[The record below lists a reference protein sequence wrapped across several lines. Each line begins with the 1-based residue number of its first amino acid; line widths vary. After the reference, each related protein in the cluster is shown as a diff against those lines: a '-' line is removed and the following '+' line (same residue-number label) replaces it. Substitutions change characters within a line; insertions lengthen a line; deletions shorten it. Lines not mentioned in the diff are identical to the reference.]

1 MDIRQLREW
10 GKRLFDSVGANTKK
24 AIAGVISAAMI
35 MTVALVAIPAQA
47 AGNMVADPTTFTQWE
62 QGIGN
67 PTDPRSTGRVWTDKS
82 VSTQAVTLKTY
93 DDKEVT
99 VSPEEDSFLVG
110 LSAMSSA
117 QKLIGVSNVTK
128 PLDIVL
134 VLDTSGSMAWDMNGN
149 EDYVYTPVY
158 QGSLD
163 QSKTYYI
170 PGGVGYR
177 DVTWNTSRQEWG
189 YTTGLIITQWHA
201 VTPKTSETDT
211 DTDHTQF
218 YSRRAITTEETRMYA
233 LKQAVNGFIDQTIAA
248 NGKVSDDNK
257 KNHIGLV
264 TYAGDAD
271 QVSGLT
277 GELDGLKDKVDD
289 LYAYGGTYADEGLQE
304 ANTVLQSARADAGKI
319 VIFFTDGE
327 PGGNGFSNTVA
338 KDAIGQAK
346 TMKDNGAS
354 VYSVGIFTG
363 ADPSADVSKVTE
375 NTNTTLKSN
384 AFMQGVSSN
393 YPDATGFTTAD
404 LGTRA
409 AKGNYYLAA
418 SDADALNTV
427 FDTIWGEVSSNPTS
441 PIQSETTTGTTE
453 GQGNG
458 VVTFT
463 DQLGDYMR
471 VTKMNSIVFAGT
483 KYETVSS
490 TTSADGSQ
498 TVYTFEGAVT
508 ANEIYQA
515 ADLSTMQ
522 IVVKHNTGKT
532 GDLVTVN
539 VPAEL
544 LPLRLYTAN
553 VDRDGNVTTSI
564 NRTNPMRL
572 FYEVALKDGVEAK
585 VANQGTDAEMRQYL
599 EDHTVDGNVQFL
611 TNAYDETANGANGST
626 TAVFTPATTNDFY
639 YFTQDTPLYNSE
651 NLNDPAKSIEK
662 GRTYYYQRTFYA
674 NNAKHEQWIDV
685 LGENAIGKA
694 VADDKGNYYAP
705 AGTTRTG
712 LSRLYTAAKTTN
724 TTETATNAIAPHW
737 VTNQVTVNLGNNG
750 LLKLP
755 IPGTLVV
762 TEHVE
767 WPAGATKNPD
777 KAFPF
782 TLELSGSGADGE
794 YQATIAGKNV
804 TVKNGSTFEL
814 KDGETATVY
823 GLSAGARAKV
833 TQTGDHGGPGWSVD
847 HETDAGDIAGDQTT
861 ELGFVNTYALKPTTL
876 AAGSI
881 TGSKKLV
888 NRDWQP
894 DESFT
899 FQLAA
904 GDANPNAPMPDPAT
918 VTVTNPGGTNAYKN
932 GQTIPFEFG
941 AIGYTAPGTYQYVV
955 TETAGNKPGMRYSG
969 ARYIATVTVT
979 DNRDGTM
986 SASAA
991 LTNTFGDNGV
1001 HIDGEPAA
1009 DSAAF
1014 TNEFLGEND
1023 AVATIRG
1030 IKHYTDHTGT
1040 NPNNEVGKFNV
1051 TIEADEHNPANGP
1064 TFKNDVPVGVDGTW
1078 ARELQFTND
1087 ALNGQTSQTFTY
1099 YVREVVPQGLDA
1111 NNPTQNGMT
1120 YDINTYNVQVV
1131 VSRDAQQNLIATV
1144 TYPNGTNRVELT
1156 NSYRAANT
1164 TGTRLQVGKKVTGH
1178 SATKD
1183 QFTFNARLTTGDAA
1197 NVKIKQNDGMLAEWM
1212 NDRMATSPAL
1222 NKDQIGTV
1230 DFGNIVFTMP
1240 GTYTFQM
1247 NEQLPN
1253 GVSAKDGWTYDTH
1266 THTVTYT
1273 VTDNNGQLEA
1283 KRNTDGN
1290 DLFTNDYTAS
1300 VNYGAN
1306 GELRIGKTLV
1316 GRAMNPEEFTFEIT
1330 PVDDAPMPNGAK
1342 SLTTKNP
1349 FSSLDGR
1356 ELVWPVPG
1364 TLMSDLVFTQDDAG
1378 RTYKYMI
1385 REVVPDGVTEDALT
1399 KNGVTYDFVEHTVA
1413 ITVNDNGKGTMWTET
1428 TVDGNKADTVARFSN
1443 EYAASAGK
1451 YSFNLAKTVTGRNWK
1466 DNESF
1471 TFDLS
1476 ANGQQS
1482 NVPADV
1488 LAKTMPQQRS
1498 VTVTKPANGNT
1509 AEIHFGEFTFA
1520 QAGTYVYNV
1529 TEQQSGTTDNGLTY
1543 DGRTAIVSFTVVD
1556 NGLGQYTAGMP
1567 LVTGIGEANTFTNT
1581 YQAQPFDGVPTG
1593 MEFSKQLTGVEWTAD
1608 RTFEFMLTGDGDAP
1622 MPDGAKDGVLTKT
1635 VGKPDSDDTVK
1646 FDFGA
1651 IKYTKPG
1658 TYKYTVTE
1666 TKGDMPGVSYD
1677 DNKSTVEVTVTDD
1690 TNGKLTATA
1699 TVTDGAFENT
1709 YTAADFN
1716 GLPTDMVFSKQLT
1729 GIEWPA
1735 DREFEFTL
1743 EAKTADAPMPAQTTV
1758 SVGKP
1763 ADGDTATFN
1772 FGAIK
1777 YTQPGTYQYTV
1788 KETKGDMP
1796 GVDYDDRVADV
1807 TVTVRDD
1814 GNGQLTAV
1822 AEVTDGAFVNAYGA
1836 QPSGGVPEGMTFIKQ
1851 LTGIDWPADRKFEFT
1866 LAAQHDAP
1874 MPDGAKDGKLTVSVG
1889 KPADGT
1895 TQVFDF
1901 GAIKYTAEGTYRY
1914 TVSEVAG
1921 DMPGVAYATNKA
1933 LVTVTVTDDKQG
1945 NLIAKASVDGNVFT
1959 NAYTAQATSIGSA
1972 DLKLSKQLTGI
1983 AWPDGREFEFTLEA
1997 VTKDAPMP
2005 ANATATVGKPVN
2017 GDTASFG
2024 FGEISYDKAGVYEYA
2039 VKETKGDM
2047 PGVAYDTH
2055 TAKITV
2061 EVTDNHVGKLEA
2073 KVTTT
2078 EGKFTNQYTAQP
2090 VSVGSADLKLSK
2102 QLTGIAWPK
2111 DRTFGF
2117 TIEAAKGT
2125 PMPKS
2130 TTATVGKPADGDTAP
2145 IDFGTITYDK
2155 AGVYEYAIKE
2165 TKGDMPGV
2173 AYDTHTANVT
2183 VEVTDNHA
2191 GQLEVKVTTVE
2202 GKFTNQYTAQPFEGV
2217 PTGMEAAFSKQLT
2230 GIAWPKDRTFGFTL
2244 EAVTADAPMP
2254 KNATVSVGKPADGDT
2269 ATFDFGAIRYEQP
2282 GVYEYTVK
2290 ETKGDMPGVTYDDRV
2305 ATVKVTVR
2313 DNQLGQLEA
2322 KAEVVDGAFTN
2333 TYKANQVTVG
2343 SADMKLSKQLAG
2355 IEWPQDRTF
2364 EFTLEA
2370 VTKDAPMPKS
2380 TTATVAKPANGSDT
2394 ANFGFGDITYTKTGT
2409 YEYVVKETKGDM
2421 PGVDYAGHAAKVTV
2435 TVTDDKAGQ
2444 LKADVKTTDGTFVN
2458 TYTAEEANG
2467 VPTGMTFSKQLTGI
2481 AWPADRQFTF
2491 TLTGANG
2498 APMPEGTKDG
2508 VFTKS
2513 VGKPAAGDT
2522 VNFDFGAITYTKE
2535 GTYTYTV
2542 KELNGVMPGVAFDD
2556 HTATVT
2562 VKVEDDKQGH
2572 LVATATVDKAAFVNK
2587 YTANEF
2593 NGVPENME
2601 FSKQLIGTAW
2611 ADREFTFTLTGVD
2624 GAPMPAETT
2633 VTVGKPEQGD
2643 TAGFK
2648 FGAIKYTKVG
2658 TYKYVVTEHNDG
2670 MGGIAYDDNTA
2681 NVTVEVKDNGR
2692 GQLIAEATVENGK
2705 FTNTYSSAAFD
2716 GVPTGMLFSKQ
2727 LTGIDW
2733 PTDRAFEFTLEGV
2746 DGAPMPDE
2754 AKVSVGKPADGDT
2767 ASFNFGNIRYEQ
2779 PGTYAYMVKETGGDM
2794 PGVTN
2799 DTHVATVTVEIKDN
2813 GKGQLEATATVTGG
2827 AFVNTY
2833 GAQPSDGVPEGMTFI
2848 KQLNGTTW
2856 PADRQFE
2863 FTLTGEGNAPM
2874 PQGAKDGK
2882 LNVTVGKP
2890 AGNGG
2895 TQTFDFGKIV
2905 YDAEGVYKYT
2915 VTEVK
2920 GDMPGVTYDGR
2931 TATVTVTVK
2940 DDKAGKLVAKAEVTG
2955 GVFTNTY
2962 TANAFEGVPTNME
2975 FSKQLTGVAWP
2986 EGRDF
2991 EFTLEGVDGAPM
3003 PADAKA
3009 KATKPAN
3016 GDTAA
3021 FTFGAIRYDK
3031 VGTYEYVVRETKG
3044 DMPGVTYDGHA
3055 AKVTVTVSDNG
3066 KGQLEAEAEVAEGAF
3081 VNRYAAAPFEGVPT
3095 GMKLTKQLTGIAW
3108 PADRTFE
3115 FAIAAAEGTPMPAQ
3129 TKISVGKPADGD
3141 TASFDFGSI
3150 RYDKAGTYEYTVKE
3164 TRGTMP
3170 GVAYDG
3176 HTAKITV
3183 TVTDNGTGNLQ
3194 AEAKVS
3200 ESQFVNKY
3208 SAQPATG
3215 VPTDFTLHKRV
3226 DGMAWNENQQFEFTI
3241 QGQDGAP
3248 MPKNGTVTVGKPA
3261 EGDSAS
3267 FDFGEIV
3274 YTRSGVYRYTVTE
3287 IAGNQPGMAYDGHT
3301 ATITVDVADDGQGHL
3316 VTATTVENGLFTNK
3330 YTTQTVAYPGVTVT
3344 EDLTGRAQAQGEF
3357 QFVVR
3362 GSDEDMQRAGYKP
3375 QARAVSGA
3383 VEFDAA
3389 ASGETVTVPGVF
3401 TGLELTHDD
3410 VRSGRKFNYE
3420 VDQIGAQSGN
3430 GLTVDEQVYAV
3441 QIWATDNGDGTM
3453 RVHTSVNG
3461 TETSEKTPVLP
3472 FHNVYATAP
3481 VTIGGD
3487 AQVRINAHKT
3497 LHGRDLVNGE
3507 FHFAVRDAKDAQ
3519 LAAGTNAADGTVRFD
3534 SIEFTDAR
3542 LADDVKA
3549 GIATAHVDGTRTV
3562 YRYAATVAE
3571 ITDSLPSGVT
3581 ALESGFAVTLVI
3593 TDNGDGQLQANVEY
3607 PADANGTLNF
3617 VNQYGAASEVS
3628 LGMNGNKVL
3637 AMASGDNAPDITG
3650 KYTFTLSGSE
3660 GAPMPEKTQVTN
3672 DASGAVDFGEIKFTV
3687 ANVFGESAADKPEE
3701 KPADENT
3708 DETAGET
3715 AGESAEESAES
3726 EESTETE
3733 GAKDAEDTETDAE
3746 ADAETKDE
3754 PTKREKTLTYTVSE
3768 SGTVAGVTNDAAAQ
3782 RTIDVHVV
3790 DNGDG
3795 TLTVSRQSDAAGTAF
3810 TFTNT
3815 YGVQPVGPVSP
3826 TDPDVA
3832 GSVPLTKT
3840 LSGRDLRAGEFTFEL
3855 VEASG
3860 EGRVVGTAANAADG
3874 TVSLPG
3880 VTFDKPG
3887 NYAYLVREVAGN
3899 AGGVSYDNRTYAA
3912 VAQVAD
3918 AGDGTLA
3925 VTWQITDATGAAV
3938 QSMAFANEYAA
3949 EPTSVQFSVGK
3960 MLDGRDLVA
3969 NEFSFALRGADGDTP
3984 MPAGSVNGMQT
3995 MANDAE
4001 GNVQFGAIGYTKPGD
4016 YRYTVSEVKGDAEG
4030 VTYDETEYA
4039 VTVHVTDDG
4048 EGSLQADL
4056 QYADGAEGI
4065 VFRNTY
4071 VKPQEPEQ
4079 PDNPDKPTPEEPTKP
4094 TPTPSQP
4101 STPATPSAPST
4112 PTTPSAPSRP
4122 NAPSYSSGSHSTYT
4136 TYVGSMA
4143 STGSSI
4149 AIIVAV
4155 SAALVIAGAGLLLAR
4170 KRGRQE

>member
-1 MDIRQLREW
+1 MDIRRLREW

-35 MTVALVAIPAQA
+35 VTVALVAIPAQA
-47 AGNMVADPTTFTQWE
+47 DDTMIADPTTFTQWE
-62 QGIGN
+62 QGIGD

-82 VSTQAVTLKTY
+82 VSTHAETLTTY
-93 DDKEVT
+93 DGNTVT
-99 VSPEEDSFLVG
+99 VEPENGSFLVG

-134 VLDTSGSMAWDMNGN
+134 VLDTSGSMDEDMTTYSPVYAGQLDTNTSYYIANGN
-149 EDYVYTPVY
+149 
-158 QGSLD
+158 S
-163 QSKTYYI
+163 
-170 PGGVGYR
+170 YR
-177 DVTWNTSRQEWG
+177 AVRWNDDRTSWG
-189 YTTGLIITQWHA
+189 YGWLNWTS
-201 VTPKTSETDT
+201 VTPTTAADDT
-211 DTDHTQF
+211 AAGHVQF
-218 YSRRAITTEETRMYA
+218 YTRTTASRMSA
-233 LKQAVNGFIDQTIAA
+233 LKQAANGFINQTIESNA
-248 NGKVSDDNK
+248 KVSDPNK
-257 KNHIGLV
+257 KNRIGLV
-264 TYAGDAD
+264 TYASNANR
-271 QVSGLT
+271 QSGLT
-277 GELDGLKDKVDD
+277 DSLSGLKTKVND
-289 LYAYGGTYADEGLQE
+289 LSAGGTTRADLGLQE
-304 ANTVLQSARADAGKI
+304 AGNVLGNARADASKV
-319 VIFFTDGE
+319 VIFFTDGA
-327 PGGNGFSNTVA
+327 PGGNEQTAPFATVA
-338 KDAIGQAK
+338 PAAVTKALSIK
-346 TMKDNGAS
+346 NSGAS
-354 VYSVGIFTG
+354 VYSIGIFTG
-363 ADPSADVSKVTE
+363 ADAKADVSTVTE
-375 NTNTTLKSN
+375 ATGSGALRSN
-384 AFMQGVSSN
+384 AFMQAVSSN
-393 YPDATGFTTAD
+393 YPNATNWYYSAFGQ
-404 LGTRA
+404 RA
-409 AKGNYYLAA
+409 ADANYYLAA
-418 SDADALNTV
+418 SDADTLNAV
-427 FDTIWGEVSSNPTS
+427 FDSIWNEVSSNPTS
-441 PIQSETTTGTTE
+441 PIQSTTQGGTTE
-453 GQGNG
+453 SQGNG

-471 VTKMNSIVFAGT
+471 VTKMNSIVFAGK
-483 KYETVSS
+483 KYEKVSS
-490 TTSADGSQ
+490 QTSADGSE
-498 TVYTFEGAVT
+498 TRYTFEGSVT

-553 VDRDGNVTTSI
+553 VDKDGNVTTKI

-572 FYEVALKDGVEAK
+572 FYEVNLKDDTLAK
-585 VANQGTDAEMRQYL
+585 VANPDEQMRQYL
-599 EDHTVDGNVQFL
+599 ADPANIDTDGSVRFL
-611 TNAYDETANGANGST
+611 TNAYSKSVNGANGST

-639 YFTQDTPLYNSE
+639 YFTQDTPLYTDSE
-651 NLNDPAKSIEK
+651 CKNRAEATDPINPDRK
-662 GRTYYYQRTFYA
+662 YYYQRVYYS
-674 NNAKHEQWIDV
+674 AKPDAEPNKDDWTEGEKNTQPIKV
-685 LGENAIGKA
+685 LGRNINTSNSITIDGY
-694 VADDKGNYYAP
+694 YYAR
-705 AGTTRTG
+705 AGAPRTG
-712 LSRLYTAAKTTN
+712 LSRLYTAVKQPVLATLTTAAVPAN
-724 TTETATNAIAPHW
+724 PTGTATNAIAPDW
-737 VTNQVTVNLGNNG
+737 VTNNVTVRLGNNG

-755 IPGTLVV
+755 IPGALTITERVVWPEGAAEDPDKPFPFKLSLTDSDDKPLDGKYKATLSGQPIPFEVGNGY
-762 TEHVE
+762 TFNLKNGETISIYGL
-767 WPAGATKNPD
+767 PAGA
-777 KAFPF
+777 KASNEQ
-782 TLELSGSGADGE
+782 TD
-794 YQATIAGKNV
+794 AGGN
-804 TVKNGSTFEL
+804 
-814 KDGETATVY
+814 
-823 GLSAGARAKV
+823 
-833 TQTGDHGGPGWSVD
+833 GWSVN
-847 HETDAGDIAGDQTT
+847 EATQNRDIEANTT
-861 ELGFVNTYALKPTTL
+861 KSMEFVNTYALAPTTL

-881 TGSKKLV
+881 KGSKTLTG
-888 NRDWQP
+888 RDWQQG
-894 DESFT
+894 ELFT
-899 FQLAA
+899 FQIAA
-904 GDANPNAPMPDPAT
+904 DGANLDAPMPNPAT
-918 VTVTNPGGTNAYKN
+918 VTVTNPNTGEYKD

-941 AIGYTAPGTYQYVV
+941 AIEYSAPGTYQYVV
-955 TETAGNKPGMRYSG
+955 TEQTGSKPGLQYSG
-969 ARYIATVTVT
+969 AQYIVTVTVR
-979 DNRDGTM
+979 DNNNGTM
-986 SASAA
+986 TATAI
-991 LTNTFGDNGV
+991 LTNTFNDNNE
-1001 HIDGEPAA
+1001 HIDGKPA
-1009 DSAAF
+1009 DSADF
-1014 TNEFLGEND
+1014 RNTFLGNNA

-1040 NPNNEVGKFNV
+1040 NGNDTVGKFKV
-1051 TIEADEHNPANGP
+1051 EITADESNPANGP
-1064 TFKNDVPVGVDGTW
+1064 TFTGPVTVPVKRDGEW
-1078 ARELQFTND
+1078 SYDLRFTNA
-1087 ALNGQTSQTFTY
+1087 ALNGKDSETFTY
-1099 YVREVVPQGLDA
+1099 YVREVVPAGVDA
-1111 NNPTQNGMT
+1111 SNPMKDGMT
-1120 YDINTYNVQVV
+1120 YDVNTYDVKIT
-1131 VSRDAQQNLIATV
+1131 VSRDEQQNLITTV
-1144 TYPNGTNRVELT
+1144 TYPDGGERVELT

-1164 TGTRLQVGKKVTGH
+1164 EPQPLTVTKTVTGRD
-1178 SATKD
+1178 AEAGK
-1183 QFTFNARLTTGDAA
+1183 FTFNATLSAGAA
-1197 NVKIKQNDGMLAEWM
+1197 QNVKVKQADVPPVDWA
-1212 NDRMATSPAL
+1212 DRAVKTPKIAKNGSA
-1222 NKDQIGTV
+1222 DV
-1230 DFGNIVFTMP
+1230 DFGQLVFTMP
-1240 GTYTFQM
+1240 GTYTFQVS
-1247 NEQLPN
+1247 EQLPE
-1253 GVSAKDGWTYDTH
+1253 GVTTGNPKKDGWTYDTH

-1273 VTDNNGQLEA
+1273 VTDDNGKLKA
-1283 KRNTDGN
+1283 VAATDGSKT
-1290 DLFTNDYTAS
+1290 FTNAYTAS
-1300 VNYGAN
+1300 TQYQGMMQ
-1306 GELRIGKTLV
+1306 IGKTLT
-1316 GRAMNPEEFTFEIT
+1316 GRSMNPGEFGFIIK
-1330 PVDDAPMPNGAK
+1330 PQNGAPMPGGATQA
-1342 SLTTKNP
+1342 TTTNP
-1349 FSSLDGR
+1349 FSAVSGQ
-1356 ELVWPVPG
+1356 ELVWPVNT
-1364 TLMSDLVFTQDDAG
+1364 TLLAGLQFTQDDAG
-1378 RTYKYMI
+1378 KTYKYTI
-1385 REVVPDGVTEDALT
+1385 SEQKPEGVTADNQK
-1399 KNGVTYDFVEHTVA
+1399 KNGVTYDFTEHTASIEVS
-1413 ITVNDNGKGTMWTET
+1413 DNGNGTLSTKTWIDDDKT
-1428 TVDGNKADTVARFSN
+1428 NTVARFKN
-1443 EYAASAGK
+1443 TYEAAAGK
-1451 YSFNLAKTVTGRNWK
+1451 QSFELTKTVNGRDWK
-1466 DNESF
+1466 DDESF
-1471 TFDLS
+1471 TFDLTP
-1476 ANGQQS
+1476 NEGQS
-1482 NVPADV
+1482 SVSKDV
-1488 LAKTMPQQRS
+1488 LTQAMPERKSQ
-1498 VTVTKPANGNT
+1498 TVNKPSGNT
-1509 AEIHFGEFTFA
+1509 AQFGFGEFTFS

-1529 TEQQSGTTDNGLTY
+1529 TEQQGGKTDKGLTY
-1543 DGRTAIVSFTVVD
+1543 DGRIAVVSFTVVD
-1556 NGLGQYTAGMP
+1556 NGLGQYVAGKP
-1567 LVTGIGEANTFTNT
+1567 LITGIGEANTFTNA
-1581 YQAQPFDGVPTG
+1581 YEAQSFDGVPDG

-1608 RTFEFMLTGDGDAP
+1608 REFEFTLTGKDGAP
-1622 MPDGAKDGVLTKT
+1622 MPDGAKDGVLTKS
-1635 VGKPDSDDTVK
+1635 VGKPDSGDTQT
-1646 FDFGA
+1646 FDFGN
-1651 IKYTKPG
+1651 IKY
-1658 TYKYTVTE
+1658 E
-1666 TKGDMPGVSYD
+1666 SA
-1677 DNKSTVEVTVTDD
+1677 
-1690 TNGKLTATA
+1690 GK
-1699 TVTDGAFENT
+1699 
-1709 YTAADFN
+1709 
-1716 GLPTDMVFSKQLT
+1716 
-1729 GIEWPA
+1729 
-1735 DREFEFTL
+1735 
-1743 EAKTADAPMPAQTTV
+1743 
-1758 SVGKP
+1758 
-1763 ADGDTATFN
+1763 
-1772 FGAIK
+1772 
-1777 YTQPGTYQYTV
+1777 
-1788 KETKGDMP
+1788 
-1796 GVDYDDRVADV
+1796 
-1807 TVTVRDD
+1807 
-1814 GNGQLTAV
+1814 
-1822 AEVTDGAFVNAYGA
+1822 
-1836 QPSGGVPEGMTFIKQ
+1836 
-1851 LTGIDWPADRKFEFT
+1851 
-1866 LAAQHDAP
+1866 
-1874 MPDGAKDGKLTVSVG
+1874 
-1889 KPADGT
+1889 
-1895 TQVFDF
+1895 
-1901 GAIKYTAEGTYRY
+1901 
-1914 TVSEVAG
+1914 
-1921 DMPGVAYATNKA
+1921 
-1933 LVTVTVTDDKQG
+1933 
-1945 NLIAKASVDGNVFT
+1945 
-1959 NAYTAQATSIGSA
+1959 
-1972 DLKLSKQLTGI
+1972 
-1983 AWPDGREFEFTLEA
+1983 
-1997 VTKDAPMP
+1997 
-2005 ANATATVGKPVN
+2005 
-2017 GDTASFG
+2017 
-2024 FGEISYDKAGVYEYA
+2024 YEYE

-2047 PGVAYDTH
+2047 PGVAYDEH
-2055 TAKITV
+2055 SATV
-2061 EVTDNHVGKLEA
+2061 TVTVTDNGK
-2073 KVTTT
+2073 
-2078 EGKFTNQYTAQP
+2078 
-2090 VSVGSADLKLSK
+2090 
-2102 QLTGIAWPK
+2102 
-2111 DRTFGF
+2111 
-2117 TIEAAKGT
+2117 
-2125 PMPKS
+2125 
-2130 TTATVGKPADGDTAP
+2130 
-2145 IDFGTITYDK
+2145 
-2155 AGVYEYAIKE
+2155 
-2165 TKGDMPGV
+2165 
-2173 AYDTHTANVT
+2173 
-2183 VEVTDNHA
+2183 
-2191 GQLEVKVTTVE
+2191 
-2202 GKFTNQYTAQPFEGV
+2202 
-2217 PTGMEAAFSKQLT
+2217 
-2230 GIAWPKDRTFGFTL
+2230 
-2244 EAVTADAPMP
+2244 
-2254 KNATVSVGKPADGDT
+2254 
-2269 ATFDFGAIRYEQP
+2269 
-2282 GVYEYTVK
+2282 
-2290 ETKGDMPGVTYDDRV
+2290 
-2305 ATVKVTVR
+2305 
-2313 DNQLGQLEA
+2313 GQLEA

-2343 SADMKLSKQLAG
+2343 WADMKLSKQLTG
-2355 IEWPQDRTF
+2355 IEWPKDRTF

-2394 ANFGFGDITYTKTGT
+2394 ASFGFGDITYTKTGT

-2421 PGVDYAGHAAKVTV
+2421 PGVAYDSRTAKVTV

-2458 TYTAEEANG
+2458 NYTAEEANG

-2481 AWPADRQFTF
+2481 AWPADRQFMF
-2491 TLTGANG
+2491 TLTGADG

-2572 LVATATVDKAAFVNK
+2572 LVATATVDKAAFVNE

-2593 NGVPENME
+2593 NGVPANME
-2601 FSKQLIGTAW
+2601 FSKQLTGTEW
-2611 ADREFTFTLTGVD
+2611 ADRTFTFTLTGVD
-2624 GAPMPAETT
+2624 GAPMPAEAT
-2633 VTVGKPEQGD
+2633 VTVGRPESGD
-2643 TAGFK
+2643 TSTFK
-2648 FGAIKYTKVG
+2648 FGAIKYSKAG
-2658 TYKYVVTEHNDG
+2658 TYKYTVTEHNDG
-2670 MGGIAYDDNTA
+2670 MGGIAYDDHTA
-2681 NVTVEVKDNGR
+2681 NVTVEVEDNGR

-2746 DGAPMPDE
+2746 DGAPMPAE

-2779 PGTYAYMVKETGGDM
+2779 PGTYAYTVKETGGDM

-2799 DTHVATVTVEIKDN
+2799 DTHVANVTIEVKDN
-2813 GKGQLEATATVTGG
+2813 GNGQLEATATVTGG

-2848 KQLNGTTW
+2848 KQLNGTAW

-2890 AGNGG
+2890 AGNSNA
-2895 TQTFDFGKIV
+2895 QTFDFGKIV

-2931 TATVTVTVK
+2931 TATVTVTVT

-2962 TANAFEGVPTNME
+2962 TANTFEGVPTNME

-2991 EFTLEGVDGAPM
+2991 EFTLEGVNGAPM
-3003 PADAKA
+3003 PTDAKA

-3016 GDTAA
+3016 GDTAS

-3031 VGTYEYVVRETKG
+3031 VGTYEYTVRETKG

-3055 AKVTVTVSDNG
+3055 GKVTVTVSDNG
-3066 KGQLEAEAEVAEGAF
+3066 KGQLEAKAEVAEGAF

-3129 TKISVGKPADGD
+3129 TKISVGKPAAGD

-3164 TRGTMP
+3164 MRGTMP

-3176 HTAKITV
+3176 HTATITV

-3215 VPTDFTLHKRV
+3215 VPTDFTLYKRV

-3248 MPKNGTVTVGKPA
+3248 MPENGTVTVGKPA

-3301 ATITVDVADDGQGHL
+3301 ATITVDVVDDGQGHL
-3316 VTATTVENGLFTNK
+3316 VAATTVENGLFTNK
-3330 YTTQTVAYPGVTVT
+3330 YATQNVAYPGINVT

-3357 QFVVR
+3357 GFTVS

-3375 QARAVSGA
+3375 QARAVSG
-3383 VEFDAA
+3383 VYEFHAA
-3389 ASGETVTVPGVF
+3389 ASGETVTVPGLF

-3420 VDQIGAQSGN
+3420 IDQIGTQSGN

-3534 SIEFTDAR
+3534 AIEFTDAR
-3542 LADDVKA
+3542 LNADVKA
-3549 GIATAHVDGTRTV
+3549 GIATAHTTGKQTV
-3562 YRYAATVAE
+3562 YRYATTVAE

-3593 TDNGDGQLQANVEY
+3593 TDNGDGQLQASVEY

-3701 KPADENT
+3701 N
-3708 DETAGET
+3708 AGET

-3733 GAKDAEDTETDAE
+3733 GAKDAKETET
-3746 ADAETKDE
+3746 DAETKDE
-3754 PTKREKTLTYTVSE
+3754 PTKREKTFTYTVSE

-3826 TDPDVA
+3826 TDPNVA

-3840 LSGRDLRAGEFTFEL
+3840 LNGRDLRAGEFTFEL

-3874 TVSLPG
+3874 TVNLPG
-3880 VTFDKPG
+3880 VTFDKRG

-3899 AGGVSYDNRTYAA
+3899 AGGVSYDNRTYVA
-3912 VAQVAD
+3912 VAQVTD

-3925 VTWQITDATGAAV
+3925 VTWQITDPTGAAV
-3938 QSMAFANEYAA
+3938 QSMTFTNEYAA

-3984 MPAGSVNGMQT
+3984 MPAGSVNGVQT

-4016 YRYTVSEVKGDAEG
+4016 YLYTVSEVKGDAEG

-4071 VKPQEPEQ
+4071 VTPQEPT
-4079 PDNPDKPTPEEPTKP
+4079 KPKPEEPAKP

-4101 STPATPSAPST
+4101 STPATPSA

-4170 KRGRQE
+4170 KRGTQD

>member
-35 MTVALVAIPAQA
+35 VTVALVAIPAQA
-47 AGNMVADPTTFTQWE
+47 DDTMIADPTTFTQWE
-62 QGIGN
+62 QGIGD

-82 VSTQAVTLKTY
+82 VSTHAETLTTY
-93 DDKEVT
+93 DGNTVT
-99 VSPEEDSFLVG
+99 VEPENGSFLVG

-134 VLDTSGSMAWDMNGN
+134 VLDTSGSMNYGMDGDRSYAYDPIYANDLDNNRDYYVRVNG
-149 EDYVYTPVY
+149 VMTQVRHRS
-158 QGSLD
+158 QGW
-163 QSKTYYI
+163 YYNSDSNRH
-170 PGGVGYR
+170 Y
-177 DVTWNTSRQEWG
+177 
-189 YTTGLIITQWHA
+189 
-201 VTPKTSETDT
+201 VTPKTSAD
-211 DTDHTQF
+211 DNDASHTQF
-218 YSRRAITTEETRMYA
+218 YNRRRLTDEDRRIYA
-233 LKQAVNGFIDQTIAA
+233 LKQAVNGFIDETITA
-248 NGKVSDDNK
+248 NSKVSDENK
-257 KNHIGLV
+257 KNRIGLV
-264 TYAGDAD
+264 TYASDVKTQSELTYD
-271 QVSGLT
+271 LT
-277 GELDGLKDKVDD
+277 GLKSNVND
-289 LYAYGGTYADEGLQE
+289 LSASGATRADLGMKQAVSMLSVPE
-304 ANTVLQSARADAGKI
+304 SARADASKI
-319 VIFFTDGE
+319 VIFFTDGQ
-327 PGGNGFSNTVA
+327 PTSQSDFDNTVA
-338 KDAIGQAK
+338 KDAIGNAK
-346 TMKDNGAS
+346 TMKSNGAS
-354 VYSVGIFTG
+354 VYSVGIFEG
-363 ADPSADVSKVTE
+363 ANPNANISSVT
-375 NTNTTLKSN
+375 TNSNETLKSN

-393 YPDATGFTTAD
+393 YPNATSFTTEA
-404 LGTRA
+404 LGARA
-409 AKGNYYLAA
+409 PNGNYYLAA
-418 SDADALNTV
+418 SDADALNAV
-427 FDTIWGEVSSNPTS
+427 FDSIWNEVSSNPTS
-441 PIQSETTTGTTE
+441 PIQSTTQGGTTE
-453 GQGNG
+453 SQGNG

-483 KYETVSS
+483 KHETVSS
-490 TTSADGSQ
+490 QTSADGSE
-498 TVYTFEGAVT
+498 TRYTFEGSVT

-553 VDRDGNVTTSI
+553 VDKDGSVTTKI

-572 FYEVALKDGVEAK
+572 FYEVNLQDGTLAK
-585 VANQGTDAEMRQYL
+585 VANPDEQMRQYL
-599 EDHTVDGNVQFL
+599 ADPANIDTDGSVRFL
-611 TNAYDETANGANGST
+611 TNAYSKSVNGANGST

-639 YFTQDTPLYNSE
+639 YFTQDTPLYTDSE
-651 NLNDPAKSIEK
+651 CKNRAEATDPINPDGK
-662 GRTYYYQRTFYA
+662 YYYQRVYYS
-674 NNAKHEQWIDV
+674 AKPDAEPNKDDWTEGEKNTQPIKV
-685 LGENAIGKA
+685 LGRNINTSNSITIDGY
-694 VADDKGNYYAP
+694 YYAR
-705 AGTTRTG
+705 AGAPRTG
-712 LSRLYTAAKTTN
+712 LSRLYTAVKQPVLATPTTAAVPAN
-724 TTETATNAIAPHW
+724 PTGTATNAIAPDW
-737 VTNQVTVNLGNNG
+737 VMNNVTVRLGNNG

-755 IPGTLVV
+755 IPGALTITERVV
-762 TEHVE
+762 
-767 WPAGATKNPD
+767 WPEGAAENPD
-777 KAFPF
+777 KPFPF
-782 TLELSGSGADGE
+782 KLSLTDSDDKPLAGKYEATLNGQSIKVGSGYE
-794 YQATIAGKNV
+794 FN
-804 TVKNGSTFEL
+804 L
-814 KDGETATVY
+814 KDGETISIY
-823 GLSAGARAKV
+823 GLPDGAKARNVQTDAG
-833 TQTGDHGGPGWSVD
+833 GNGWSVN
-847 HETDAGDIAGDQTT
+847 EATQNRDIEANTT
-861 ELGFVNTYALKPTTL
+861 KSMEFVNTYALAPTTL

-881 TGSKKLV
+881 KGSKTLTG
-888 NRDWQP
+888 RDWQQG
-894 DESFT
+894 ELFT
-899 FQLAA
+899 FQIAA
-904 GDANPNAPMPDPAT
+904 DGANPDAPMPNPAT
-918 VTVTNPGGTNAYKN
+918 VTVTNPNTGEYKD

-941 AIGYTAPGTYQYVV
+941 AIEYRAPGTYQYVV
-955 TETAGNKPGMRYSG
+955 TEQTGSKPGLQYSS
-969 ARYIATVTVT
+969 AQYIVTVTVR
-979 DNRDGTM
+979 DNNNGTM
-986 SASAA
+986 TATAV
-991 LTNTFGDNGV
+991 LTNTFNDNNE
-1001 HIDGEPAA
+1001 HIDGKPA
-1009 DSAAF
+1009 DSADF
-1014 TNEFLGEND
+1014 RNTFLGNNA

-1040 NPNNEVGKFNV
+1040 NGNDTVGKFKV
-1051 TIEADEHNPANGP
+1051 EITADESNPANGP
-1064 TFKNDVPVGVDGTW
+1064 TFTGPVTVPVKRDGEW
-1078 ARELQFTND
+1078 SYDLRFTNA
-1087 ALNGQTSQTFTY
+1087 ALNGKDSETFTY
-1099 YVREVVPQGLDA
+1099 HVREVVPAGVDA
-1111 NNPTQNGMT
+1111 GNPTKDGMT
-1120 YDINTYNVQVV
+1120 YDVNTYNVQIT
-1131 VSRDAQQNLIATV
+1131 VSRDVEQNLITEVA
-1144 TYPNGTNRVELT
+1144 YSGNGERVELT
-1156 NSYRAANT
+1156 NSYRAAHT
-1164 TGTRLQVGKKVTGH
+1164 DPQDLAVTKTVTGRD
-1178 SATKD
+1178 AEAGK
-1183 QFTFNARLTTGDAA
+1183 FTFNATLSAGAA
-1197 NVKIKQNDGMLAEWM
+1197 QNVKVKQADGSLADWTDHAVKTPKIEK
-1212 NDRMATSPAL
+1212 NGSAD
-1222 NKDQIGTV
+1222 I
-1230 DFGNIVFTMP
+1230 DFGQLVFTMP
-1240 GTYTFQM
+1240 GTYTFQVS
-1247 NEQLPN
+1247 EQLPE
-1253 GVSAKDGWTYDTH
+1253 GVTTGNPKKDGWTYDTH

-1273 VTDNNGQLEA
+1273 VTDDNGKLKA
-1283 KRNTDGN
+1283 VAATDGSKT
-1290 DLFTNDYTAS
+1290 FTNAYTAS
-1300 VNYGAN
+1300 TQYQGMMQ
-1306 GELRIGKTLV
+1306 IGKTLT
-1316 GRAMNPEEFTFEIT
+1316 GRSMNPGEFGFIIK
-1330 PVDDAPMPNGAK
+1330 PQNGAPMPGVATQA
-1342 SLTTKNP
+1342 TTTNP
-1349 FSSLDGR
+1349 FSAVSGQ
-1356 ELVWPVPG
+1356 ELVWPVNT
-1364 TLMSDLVFTQDDAG
+1364 TLLAGLQFTQDDAG
-1378 RTYKYMI
+1378 NTYEYTI
-1385 REVVPDGVTEDALT
+1385 REQMPEDVTADNPA
-1399 KNGVTYDFVEHTVA
+1399 KNGVTYDFTEHTASIEVS
-1413 ITVNDNGKGTMWTET
+1413 DNGNGTLSTKTWIDDDKTNTVARFKNTYKVHTPAVSEIGFAKTISGRDWKDGESFAFELTPNTKQSSVAEDVLTKAMPDPATVTVSKPGSGNTAAFKFTGFQFEQAGTYAYNVREQHADT
-1428 TVDGNKADTVARFSN
+1428 TVDG
-1443 EYAASAGK
+1443 
-1451 YSFNLAKTVTGRNWK
+1451 
-1466 DNESF
+1466 
-1471 TFDLS
+1471 
-1476 ANGQQS
+1476 
-1482 NVPADV
+1482 
-1488 LAKTMPQQRS
+1488 
-1498 VTVTKPANGNT
+1498 
-1509 AEIHFGEFTFA
+1509 
-1520 QAGTYVYNV
+1520 
-1529 TEQQSGTTDNGLTY
+1529 LTY
-1543 DGRTAIVSFTVVD
+1543 DDRTAVASFTVVD
-1556 NGLGQYTAGMP
+1556 NGLGEYSIGR
-1567 LVTGIGEANTFTNT
+1567 LITGIDFVNGVNTFTNAYKAKEFT
-1581 YQAQPFDGVPTG
+1581 GVPTG
-1593 MEFSKQLTGVEWTAD
+1593 MAFSKELKGTEWTTDRAFEFTLTGK
-1608 RTFEFMLTGDGDAP
+1608 DGAP
-1622 MPDGAKDGVLTKT
+1622 MPDGAKDGVLTKS
-1635 VGKPDSDDTVK
+1635 VGKPDSGDTQT
-1646 FDFGA
+1646 FDFGN
-1651 IKYTKPG
+1651 IKY
-1658 TYKYTVTE
+1658 E
-1666 TKGDMPGVSYD
+1666 SA
-1677 DNKSTVEVTVTDD
+1677 
-1690 TNGKLTATA
+1690 GK
-1699 TVTDGAFENT
+1699 
-1709 YTAADFN
+1709 
-1716 GLPTDMVFSKQLT
+1716 
-1729 GIEWPA
+1729 
-1735 DREFEFTL
+1735 
-1743 EAKTADAPMPAQTTV
+1743 
-1758 SVGKP
+1758 
-1763 ADGDTATFN
+1763 
-1772 FGAIK
+1772 
-1777 YTQPGTYQYTV
+1777 
-1788 KETKGDMP
+1788 
-1796 GVDYDDRVADV
+1796 
-1807 TVTVRDD
+1807 
-1814 GNGQLTAV
+1814 
-1822 AEVTDGAFVNAYGA
+1822 
-1836 QPSGGVPEGMTFIKQ
+1836 
-1851 LTGIDWPADRKFEFT
+1851 
-1866 LAAQHDAP
+1866 
-1874 MPDGAKDGKLTVSVG
+1874 
-1889 KPADGT
+1889 
-1895 TQVFDF
+1895 
-1901 GAIKYTAEGTYRY
+1901 
-1914 TVSEVAG
+1914 
-1921 DMPGVAYATNKA
+1921 
-1933 LVTVTVTDDKQG
+1933 
-1945 NLIAKASVDGNVFT
+1945 
-1959 NAYTAQATSIGSA
+1959 
-1972 DLKLSKQLTGI
+1972 
-1983 AWPDGREFEFTLEA
+1983 
-1997 VTKDAPMP
+1997 
-2005 ANATATVGKPVN
+2005 
-2017 GDTASFG
+2017 
-2024 FGEISYDKAGVYEYA
+2024 YEYE

-2047 PGVAYDTH
+2047 PGVAYDEH
-2055 TAKITV
+2055 
-2061 EVTDNHVGKLEA
+2061 
-2073 KVTTT
+2073 
-2078 EGKFTNQYTAQP
+2078 
-2090 VSVGSADLKLSK
+2090 S
-2102 QLTGIAWPK
+2102 
-2111 DRTFGF
+2111 
-2117 TIEAAKGT
+2117 
-2125 PMPKS
+2125 
-2130 TTATVGKPADGDTAP
+2130 ATVT
-2145 IDFGTITYDK
+2145 
-2155 AGVYEYAIKE
+2155 
-2165 TKGDMPGV
+2165 
-2173 AYDTHTANVT
+2173 VT
-2183 VEVTDNHA
+2183 VADN
-2191 GQLEVKVTTVE
+2191 
-2202 GKFTNQYTAQPFEGV
+2202 GK
-2217 PTGMEAAFSKQLT
+2217 
-2230 GIAWPKDRTFGFTL
+2230 
-2244 EAVTADAPMP
+2244 
-2254 KNATVSVGKPADGDT
+2254 
-2269 ATFDFGAIRYEQP
+2269 
-2282 GVYEYTVK
+2282 
-2290 ETKGDMPGVTYDDRV
+2290 
-2305 ATVKVTVR
+2305 
-2313 DNQLGQLEA
+2313 GQLEA

-2333 TYKANQVTVG
+2333 TYKANQVTIG
-2343 SADMKLSKQLAG
+2343 SADMKLSKQLTG
-2355 IEWPQDRTF
+2355 IEWPKDRTF

-2394 ANFGFGDITYTKTGT
+2394 ASFGFGDITYTKTGT

-2421 PGVDYAGHAAKVTV
+2421 PGVAYDSRTAKVTV

-2458 TYTAEEANG
+2458 NYTAEEANG

-2481 AWPADRQFTF
+2481 AWPADRQFMF
-2491 TLTGANG
+2491 TLTGADG

-2535 GTYTYTV
+2535 GTYTYMV

-2587 YTANEF
+2587 YTANEV
-2593 NGVPENME
+2593 NGVPANME
-2601 FSKQLIGTAW
+2601 FSKQLTGTEW
-2611 ADREFTFTLTGVD
+2611 ADRTFTFTLTGVD
-2624 GAPMPAETT
+2624 GAPMPAEAT
-2633 VTVGKPEQGD
+2633 VTVGKPESGD
-2643 TAGFK
+2643 TSTFK
-2648 FGAIKYTKVG
+2648 FGAIKYSKAG
-2658 TYKYVVTEHNDG
+2658 TYKYTVTEHNDG
-2670 MGGIAYDDNTA
+2670 MGGIAYDDHTA
-2681 NVTVEVKDNGR
+2681 NVTVEVEDNGR

-2733 PTDRAFEFTLEGV
+2733 PVDRAFEFTLEGV
-2746 DGAPMPDE
+2746 DGAPMPAE

-2779 PGTYAYMVKETGGDM
+2779 PGTYAYTVKETGGDM

-2799 DTHVATVTVEIKDN
+2799 DTHVANVTVEVKDN
-2813 GKGQLEATATVTGG
+2813 GNGQLEATATVTGG

-2848 KQLNGTTW
+2848 KQLNGTAW

-2920 GDMPGVTYDGR
+2920 GDMPGVTYATN
-2931 TATVTVTVK
+2931 TATVTVTVT

-2962 TANAFEGVPTNME
+2962 TANTFEGVPTNME

-2991 EFTLEGVDGAPM
+2991 EFTLEGVNGAPM
-3003 PADAKA
+3003 PTDAKA

-3016 GDTAA
+3016 GDTAS

-3031 VGTYEYVVRETKG
+3031 VGTYEYTVRETKG

-3066 KGQLEAEAEVAEGAF
+3066 KGQLEAKAEVAEGAF

-3129 TKISVGKPADGD
+3129 TKISVGKPAAGD

-3164 TRGTMP
+3164 MRGTMP

-3176 HTAKITV
+3176 HTATITV

-3215 VPTDFTLHKRV
+3215 VPTDFTLYKRV

-3248 MPKNGTVTVGKPA
+3248 MPENGTVTVGKPA

-3301 ATITVDVADDGQGHL
+3301 ATITVDVVDDGQGHL
-3316 VTATTVENGLFTNK
+3316 VAATTVENGLFTNK
-3330 YTTQTVAYPGVTVT
+3330 YATQNVAYPGINVT

-3357 QFVVR
+3357 GFTVS

-3375 QARAVSGA
+3375 QARAVSG
-3383 VEFDAA
+3383 VYEFHAA
-3389 ASGETVTVPGVF
+3389 ASGETVTVPGLF

-3420 VDQIGAQSGN
+3420 IDQIGAQSGN

-3534 SIEFTDAR
+3534 AIEFTDAR
-3542 LADDVKA
+3542 LNADVKA
-3549 GIATAHVDGTRTV
+3549 GIATAHTTGKQTV
-3562 YRYAATVAE
+3562 YRYATTVAE

-3581 ALESGFAVTLVI
+3581 ALESSFAVTLVI
-3593 TDNGDGQLQANVEY
+3593 TDNGDGQLQATVEY

-3701 KPADENT
+3701 KPAEN
-3708 DETAGET
+3708 AGET
-3715 AGESAEESAES
+3715 AGESAEDSAKS

-3733 GAKDAEDTETDAE
+3733 GAQDAKETET
-3746 ADAETKDE
+3746 DAETKDE
-3754 PTKREKTLTYTVSE
+3754 PTKREKTFTYTVSE

-3826 TDPDVA
+3826 TDPNVA

-3840 LSGRDLRAGEFTFEL
+3840 LNGRDLRAGEFTFEL

-3874 TVSLPG
+3874 TVNLPG

-3899 AGGVSYDNRTYAA
+3899 AGGVSYDNRTYVA
-3912 VAQVAD
+3912 VAQVTD

-3925 VTWQITDATGAAV
+3925 VTWQITDPTGAAV
-3938 QSMAFANEYAA
+3938 QSMTFTNEYAA

-3984 MPAGSVNGMQT
+3984 MPAGSVNGVQT

-4016 YRYTVSEVKGDAEG
+4016 YLYTVSEVKGDAEG

-4071 VKPQEPEQ
+4071 VTPQEPT
-4079 PDNPDKPTPEEPTKP
+4079 KPKPEEPAKP

-4101 STPATPSAPST
+4101 STPATPSA

-4170 KRGRQE
+4170 KRGTQD

>member
-1 MDIRQLREW
+1 MDIRRLREW

-35 MTVALVAIPAQA
+35 VTVALVAIPAQA
-47 AGNMVADPTTFTQWE
+47 DDTMIADPTTFTQWE
-62 QGIGN
+62 QGIGD

-82 VSTQAVTLKTY
+82 VSTHAETLTTY
-93 DDKEVT
+93 DGNTVT
-99 VSPEEDSFLVG
+99 VEPENGSFLVG

-134 VLDTSGSMAWDMNGN
+134 VLDTSGSMDEDMTTYSPVYAGQLDTNTSYYIANGN
-149 EDYVYTPVY
+149 
-158 QGSLD
+158 S
-163 QSKTYYI
+163 
-170 PGGVGYR
+170 YR
-177 DVTWNTSRQEWG
+177 AVRWNDDRTSWG
-189 YTTGLIITQWHA
+189 YGWLNWTS
-201 VTPKTSETDT
+201 VTPTTAADDT
-211 DTDHTQF
+211 AAGHVQF
-218 YSRRAITTEETRMYA
+218 YTRTTASRMSA
-233 LKQAVNGFIDQTIAA
+233 LKQAVNGFIDQTITA
-248 NGKVSDDNK
+248 NADLEKEGKPM
-257 KNHIGLV
+257 NHIGLV
-264 TYAGDAD
+264 TYASSAD
-271 QVSGLT
+271 KRSGLT
-277 GELDGLKDKVDD
+277 DSLPGLKTTVGD
-289 LYAYGGTYADEGLQE
+289 LTANGATRADLGMQQ
-304 ANTVLQSARADAGKI
+304 AVSVLGNARADASKI
-319 VIFFTDGE
+319 VIFFTDGK
-327 PGGNGFSNTVA
+327 PTSQSAFNNDVA
-338 KDAIGQAK
+338 NHAIDSAK
-346 TMKDNGAS
+346 TMKSNGAS
-354 VYSVGIFTG
+354 VYSVGIFEG
-363 ADPSADVSKVTE
+363 ANPAANVSNVSDRSDD
-375 NTNTTLKSN
+375 TLKSN

-393 YPDATGFTTAD
+393 YPNASAYTNLDA
-404 LGTRA
+404 RA
-409 AKGNYYLAA
+409 PNGNYYLAA
-418 SDADALNTV
+418 SDADALNAV
-427 FDTIWGEVSSNPTS
+427 FDSIWNEVSSNPTS
-441 PIQSETTTGTTE
+441 PIQSTTQGGTTE

-483 KYETVSS
+483 KHETVSS
-490 TTSADGSQ
+490 QTSADGSE
-498 TVYTFEGAVT
+498 TRYTFEGSVT

-553 VDRDGNVTTSI
+553 VDKDGSVTTKI

-572 FYEVALKDGVEAK
+572 FYEVALKKGTIAK
-585 VANQGTDAEMRQYL
+585 VAQPDEAMNDYIEQNTDSN
-599 EDHTVDGNVQFL
+599 GNVRFY
-611 TNAYDETANGANGST
+611 TNAYDKGNANGNT

-639 YFTQDTPLYNSE
+639 YFTQDTPLYNSKD
-651 NLNDPAKSIEK
+651 LNDPAKSIDAR
-662 GRTYYYQRTFYA
+662 GTYYYQRTFYA

-685 LGENAIGKA
+685 LGKNAVGKA
-694 VADDKGNYYAP
+694 VADADGNYYAP

-712 LSRLYTAAKTTN
+712 LSRLYTAAKTDNATG
-724 TTETATNAIAPHW
+724 TATNAIAPDW
-737 VTNQVTVNLGNNG
+737 VTNNVTVRLGNNG

-755 IPGTLVV
+755 IPGKLVV
-762 TEHVE
+762 TERVE
-767 WPAGATKNPD
+767 WPAGAKKDPNKT
-777 KAFPF
+777 FPF
-782 TLELSGSGADGE
+782 TLELSGTGADGE
-794 YQATIAGKNV
+794 YQATIAGQSV

-814 KDGETATVY
+814 KDGETAAVY
-823 GLSAGARAKV
+823 GLPAGAKATV
-833 TQTGDHGGPGWSVD
+833 TQTGDHGGACWSVN
-847 HETDAGDIAGDQTT
+847 HETDAGDIASGQIT
-861 ELGFVNTYALKPTTL
+861 ELGFVNTYKLDPTTL

-881 TGSKKLV
+881 KGSKTLTG
-888 NRDWQP
+888 RDWQQG
-894 DESFT
+894 ELFT
-899 FQLAA
+899 FQIAA
-904 GDANPNAPMPDPAT
+904 DGANPDAPMPNLAT
-918 VTVTNPGGTNAYKN
+918 VTVTNPNTGEYKD

-941 AIGYTAPGTYQYVV
+941 AIEYRAPGTYQYVV
-955 TETAGNKPGMRYSG
+955 TEQTGSKPGLQYSG
-969 ARYIATVTVT
+969 AQYIVTVTVR
-979 DNRDGTM
+979 DNNNGTM
-986 SASAA
+986 TATAV
-991 LTNTFGDNGV
+991 LTNTFNDNKE
-1001 HIDGEPAA
+1001 HIDDKPA
-1009 DSAAF
+1009 DSADF
-1014 TNEFLGEND
+1014 MNTFLGNNA

-1040 NPNNEVGKFNV
+1040 NGNDTVGKFKV
-1051 TIEADEHNPANGP
+1051 EITADESNPANGP
-1064 TFKNDVPVGVDGTW
+1064 TFTGPVTVPVKRDGEW
-1078 ARELQFTND
+1078 SYDLRFTNA
-1087 ALNGQTSQTFTY
+1087 ALNGKDSETFTY
-1099 YVREVVPQGLDA
+1099 HVREVVPAGVDA
-1111 NNPTQNGMT
+1111 SNPMKDGMT
-1120 YDINTYNVQVV
+1120 YDVNTYDVKIT
-1131 VSRDAQQNLIATV
+1131 VSRDDQQNLITEVA
-1144 TYPNGTNRVELT
+1144 YPGNGERVELT

-1164 TGTRLQVGKKVTGH
+1164 EPQPLTVTKTVTGRDVE
-1178 SATKD
+1178 ADK
-1183 QFTFNARLTTGDAA
+1183 FTFNATLSAGDAK
-1197 NVKIKQNDGMLAEWM
+1197 NVRIKQADGSLADWTDHAVKTPKIEK
-1212 NDRMATSPAL
+1212 NGSAD
-1222 NKDQIGTV
+1222 I
-1230 DFGNIVFTMP
+1230 DFGQLVFTMP
-1240 GTYTFQM
+1240 GTYTFQVS
-1247 NEQLPN
+1247 EQLPEGATTGN
-1253 GVSAKDGWTYDTH
+1253 PKKDGWTYDAH

-1273 VTDNNGQLEA
+1273 VTDDNGKLQA
-1283 KRNTDGN
+1283 AVNTTGSETFSN
-1290 DLFTNDYTAS
+1290 AYTAS
-1300 VNYGAN
+1300 TQYQGMMQ
-1306 GELRIGKTLV
+1306 IGKRLT
-1316 GRAMNPEEFTFEIT
+1316 GRSMTPGEFGFIIE
-1330 PVDDAPMPNGAK
+1330 PQNDAPMPGGAAQA
-1342 SLTTKNP
+1342 TTANP
-1349 FSSLDGR
+1349 FSAVSGQ
-1356 ELVWPVPG
+1356 ELVWPVNT
-1364 TLMSDLVFTQDDAG
+1364 TLLAGLQFTQNDAG
-1378 RTYKYMI
+1378 KTYKYTI
-1385 REVVPDGVTEDALT
+1385 SEQKPEGVTADNQK
-1399 KNGVTYDFVEHTVA
+1399 KNGVTYDFTEHTASIKV
-1413 ITVNDNGKGTMWTET
+1413 IDNGNGTLSTKTWIDDDET
-1428 TVDGNKADTVARFSN
+1428 NTVARFKN
-1443 EYAASAGK
+1443 TYEAAAGK
-1451 YSFNLAKTVTGRNWK
+1451 QSFELTKTVNGRDWE
-1466 DNESF
+1466 DDESF
-1471 TFDLS
+1471 TFDLTP
-1476 ANGQQS
+1476 NEGQS
-1482 NVPADV
+1482 SVSKDV
-1488 LAKTMPQQRS
+1488 LAKAMPEQTS
-1498 VTVTKPANGNT
+1498 KTVSKPNGNT
-1509 AEIHFGEFTFA
+1509 AQFDFGEFTFS

-1529 TEQQSGTTDNGLTY
+1529 TEQQGGTTDKGLTY
-1543 DGRTAIVSFTVVD
+1543 DGRTAVVSFTVVD
-1556 NGLGQYTAGMP
+1556 NGLGQYVAGKP
-1567 LVTGIGEANTFTNT
+1567 LITGIGEANTFTNA
-1581 YQAQPFDGVPTG
+1581 YEAQSFDGVPDG

-1608 RTFEFMLTGDGDAP
+1608 REFEFTLTGKDGAP
-1622 MPDGAKDGVLTKT
+1622 MPDGAKDGVLTKS
-1635 VGKPDSDDTVK
+1635 VGKPDSGDTQT
-1646 FDFGA
+1646 FDFGN
-1651 IKYTKPG
+1651 IKY
-1658 TYKYTVTE
+1658 E
-1666 TKGDMPGVSYD
+1666 SA
-1677 DNKSTVEVTVTDD
+1677 
-1690 TNGKLTATA
+1690 GK
-1699 TVTDGAFENT
+1699 
-1709 YTAADFN
+1709 
-1716 GLPTDMVFSKQLT
+1716 
-1729 GIEWPA
+1729 
-1735 DREFEFTL
+1735 
-1743 EAKTADAPMPAQTTV
+1743 
-1758 SVGKP
+1758 
-1763 ADGDTATFN
+1763 
-1772 FGAIK
+1772 
-1777 YTQPGTYQYTV
+1777 
-1788 KETKGDMP
+1788 
-1796 GVDYDDRVADV
+1796 
-1807 TVTVRDD
+1807 
-1814 GNGQLTAV
+1814 
-1822 AEVTDGAFVNAYGA
+1822 
-1836 QPSGGVPEGMTFIKQ
+1836 
-1851 LTGIDWPADRKFEFT
+1851 
-1866 LAAQHDAP
+1866 
-1874 MPDGAKDGKLTVSVG
+1874 
-1889 KPADGT
+1889 
-1895 TQVFDF
+1895 
-1901 GAIKYTAEGTYRY
+1901 
-1914 TVSEVAG
+1914 
-1921 DMPGVAYATNKA
+1921 
-1933 LVTVTVTDDKQG
+1933 
-1945 NLIAKASVDGNVFT
+1945 
-1959 NAYTAQATSIGSA
+1959 
-1972 DLKLSKQLTGI
+1972 
-1983 AWPDGREFEFTLEA
+1983 
-1997 VTKDAPMP
+1997 
-2005 ANATATVGKPVN
+2005 
-2017 GDTASFG
+2017 
-2024 FGEISYDKAGVYEYA
+2024 YEYE

-2047 PGVAYDTH
+2047 PGVAYDEH
-2055 TAKITV
+2055 SATV
-2061 EVTDNHVGKLEA
+2061 TVTVTDNGK
-2073 KVTTT
+2073 
-2078 EGKFTNQYTAQP
+2078 
-2090 VSVGSADLKLSK
+2090 
-2102 QLTGIAWPK
+2102 
-2111 DRTFGF
+2111 
-2117 TIEAAKGT
+2117 
-2125 PMPKS
+2125 
-2130 TTATVGKPADGDTAP
+2130 
-2145 IDFGTITYDK
+2145 
-2155 AGVYEYAIKE
+2155 
-2165 TKGDMPGV
+2165 
-2173 AYDTHTANVT
+2173 
-2183 VEVTDNHA
+2183 
-2191 GQLEVKVTTVE
+2191 
-2202 GKFTNQYTAQPFEGV
+2202 
-2217 PTGMEAAFSKQLT
+2217 
-2230 GIAWPKDRTFGFTL
+2230 
-2244 EAVTADAPMP
+2244 
-2254 KNATVSVGKPADGDT
+2254 
-2269 ATFDFGAIRYEQP
+2269 
-2282 GVYEYTVK
+2282 
-2290 ETKGDMPGVTYDDRV
+2290 
-2305 ATVKVTVR
+2305 
-2313 DNQLGQLEA
+2313 GQLEA

-2343 SADMKLSKQLAG
+2343 SADMKLSKQLTG
-2355 IEWPQDRTF
+2355 IEWPKDRTF

-2380 TTATVAKPANGSDT
+2380 ITATVAKPANGSDT
-2394 ANFGFGDITYTKTGT
+2394 ASFGFGDITYTKTGT

-2421 PGVDYAGHAAKVTV
+2421 PGVAYDSRTAKVTV
-2435 TVTDDKAGQ
+2435 TVIDDKAGQ

-2458 TYTAEEANG
+2458 NYTAEEANG

-2481 AWPADRQFTF
+2481 AWPADRQFMF
-2491 TLTGANG
+2491 TLTGADG

-2535 GTYTYTV
+2535 GTYTYMV

-2587 YTANEF
+2587 YTANEV
-2593 NGVPENME
+2593 NGVPANME
-2601 FSKQLIGTAW
+2601 FSKQLTGTEW
-2611 ADREFTFTLTGVD
+2611 ADRTFTFTLTGVD
-2624 GAPMPAETT
+2624 GAPMPAEAT
-2633 VTVGKPEQGD
+2633 VTVGKPESGD
-2643 TAGFK
+2643 TSTFK
-2648 FGAIKYTKVG
+2648 FGAIKYSKAG
-2658 TYKYVVTEHNDG
+2658 TYKYTVTEHNDG
-2670 MGGIAYDDNTA
+2670 MGGIAYDDHTA
-2681 NVTVEVKDNGR
+2681 NVTVEVKDNER

-2746 DGAPMPDE
+2746 DGAPMPAE

-2779 PGTYAYMVKETGGDM
+2779 PGTYAYTVKETGGDM

-2799 DTHVATVTVEIKDN
+2799 DTHVANVTVEVKDN
-2813 GKGQLEATATVTGG
+2813 GNGQLEATATVTGG

-2848 KQLNGTTW
+2848 KQLNGTAW

-2931 TATVTVTVK
+2931 TATVTVTVT

-2991 EFTLEGVDGAPM
+2991 EFTLEGVNGAPM

-3031 VGTYEYVVRETKG
+3031 VGTYEYAVRETKG
-3044 DMPGVTYDGHA
+3044 DMPGVAYDGHA

-3066 KGQLEAEAEVAEGAF
+3066 KGQLEAKAEVAEGVF

-3129 TKISVGKPADGD
+3129 TKISVGKPAAGD
-3141 TASFDFGSI
+3141 TASFDFGSV

-3164 TRGTMP
+3164 MRGTMP

-3176 HTAKITV
+3176 HTATITV

-3215 VPTDFTLHKRV
+3215 VPTDFTLYKRV

-3248 MPKNGTVTVGKPA
+3248 MPENGTVTVGKPA

-3301 ATITVDVADDGQGHL
+3301 ATITVDVVDDGQGHL
-3316 VTATTVENGLFTNK
+3316 VAATTVENGLFTNK
-3330 YTTQTVAYPGVTVT
+3330 YTTQNVAYPGINVT

-3362 GSDEDMQRAGYKP
+3362 GSDEDMQRAGYTAR
-3375 QARAVSGA
+3375 ARAVSNA
-3383 VEFDAA
+3383 YEFDAA
-3389 ASGETVTVPGVF
+3389 ASGETVTVPGLF

-3534 SIEFTDAR
+3534 AIEFTDAR
-3542 LADDVKA
+3542 LNADVKA
-3549 GIATAHVDGTRTV
+3549 GIATAHTTGKQTV
-3562 YRYAATVAE
+3562 YRYATTVAE
-3571 ITDSLPSGVT
+3571 ITDSLPTGVT

-3593 TDNGDGQLQANVEY
+3593 TDNGDGQLQATVEY

-3701 KPADENT
+3701 KPADKNT
-3708 DETAGET
+3708 DETAGEIG
-3715 AGESAEESAES
+3715 GESAEESAES

-3733 GAKDAEDTETDAE
+3733 GAKDAE

-3754 PTKREKTLTYTVSE
+3754 PTKREKTFTYTVSE

-3826 TDPDVA
+3826 TDPNVA

-3840 LSGRDLRAGEFTFEL
+3840 LNGRDLRAGEFTFEL

-3874 TVSLPG
+3874 TVNLPG

-3899 AGGVSYDNRTYAA
+3899 AGGVSYDNRTYVA
-3912 VAQVAD
+3912 VAQVTD

-3925 VTWQITDATGAAV
+3925 VTWQITDPTGAAV
-3938 QSMAFANEYAA
+3938 QSMTFTNEYAA

-3984 MPAGSVNGMQT
+3984 MPAGSVNGVQT

-4016 YRYTVSEVKGDAEG
+4016 YLYTVSEVKGDAEG

-4071 VKPQEPEQ
+4071 VTPQEPT
-4079 PDNPDKPTPEEPTKP
+4079 KPKPEEPAKP

-4101 STPATPSAPST
+4101 STPATPSA

-4170 KRGRQE
+4170 KRGTQD

>member
-35 MTVALVAIPAQA
+35 VTVALVAIPAQA
-47 AGNMVADPTTFTQWE
+47 DDTMIADPTTFTQWE

-82 VSTQAVTLKTY
+82 VSTHAETLTTY
-93 DDKEVT
+93 NGDKVT
-99 VSPEEDSFLVG
+99 VKPENGSFLVG

-134 VLDTSGSMAWDMNGN
+134 VLDTSGSMNSNMSGGN
-149 EDYVYTPVY
+149 ATSTYTEVYE
-158 QGSLD
+158 SALD
-163 QSKTYYI
+163 KTQTYYI
-170 PGGVGYR
+170 ESNWGLSPYQA
-177 DVTWNTSRQEWG
+177 VTWNENEQSWG
-189 YTTGLIITQWHA
+189 YQGWWRWNS
-201 VTPKTSETDT
+201 VTPKTSATDNNRN
-211 DTDHTQF
+211 HSQF
-218 YSRRAITTEETRMYA
+218 YEYSSNSRMFA
-233 LKQAVNGFIDQTIAA
+233 LQQAVNGFIDQTITA
-248 NGKVSDDNK
+248 NADLEEEHKPMNR
-257 KNHIGLV
+257 IGLV
-264 TYAGDAD
+264 TYAGSAD
-271 QVSGLT
+271 IRSGLT
-277 GELDGLKDKVDD
+277 DSLTGLKTAVGD
-289 LYAYGGTYADEGLQE
+289 LT
-304 ANTVLQSARADAGKI
+304 ANGATRADLGMQQAVSVLDKARTDASKI
-319 VIFFTDGE
+319 VIFFTDGQ
-327 PGGNGFSNTVA
+327 PTSQNDFDNTVA
-338 KDAIGQAK
+338 KDAIGNAE
-346 TMKDNGAS
+346 TMKSDGAS
-354 VYSVGIFTG
+354 VYSVGIFEG
-363 ADPSADVSKVTE
+363 ANPNANISSVTTDSNE
-375 NTNTTLKSN
+375 TLKSN

-393 YPDATGFTTAD
+393 YPNAASFTTEA
-404 LGTRA
+404 LGARA
-409 AKGNYYLAA
+409 PDGNYYLAA
-418 SDADALNTV
+418 SDADALNAV
-427 FDTIWGEVSSNPTS
+427 FDSIWNEVSSNPTS
-441 PIQSETTTGTTE
+441 PIQSTTQGGTTE
-453 GQGNG
+453 SQGNG

-471 VTKMNSIVFAGT
+471 VTKMNSIVFAGK
-483 KYETVSS
+483 KYEKVSS
-490 TTSADGSQ
+490 QTSADGSE
-498 TVYTFEGAVT
+498 TRYTFEGSVT

-553 VDRDGNVTTSI
+553 VDKDGNVTTKI

-572 FYEVALKDGVEAK
+572 FYEVNLKDDTLAN
-585 VANQGTDAEMRQYL
+585 VANPDEQMRQYL
-599 EDHTVDGNVQFL
+599 ADPANIDTDGSVRFL
-611 TNAYDETANGANGST
+611 TNAYSKSVNDANGST

-639 YFTQDTPLYNSE
+639 YFTQDTPLYTDSE
-651 NLNDPAKSIEK
+651 CKNRAEATDPINPDGK
-662 GRTYYYQRTFYA
+662 YYYQRVYYSA
-674 NNAKHEQWIDV
+674 NPDAKPNKDGWTEGEKNIQPIEV
-685 LGENAIGKA
+685 LGRNINTNNSITIDGY
-694 VADDKGNYYAP
+694 YYAR
-705 AGTTRTG
+705 AGAPRTG
-712 LSRLYTAAKTTN
+712 LSRLYTAVKQPVLATPTTAAVPAN
-724 TTETATNAIAPHW
+724 PTGTATNAIAPDW
-737 VTNQVTVNLGNNG
+737 VTNNVTVRLGNNG

-755 IPGTLVV
+755 IPGALTITERVVWPEGAAEDPDKPFPFKLSLTDSDDKPLEGKYKATLSGQPIPFEVGNGY
-762 TEHVE
+762 TFNLKNGETISIYGL
-767 WPAGATKNPD
+767 PAGA
-777 KAFPF
+777 KASNEQ
-782 TLELSGSGADGE
+782 TD
-794 YQATIAGKNV
+794 AGGN
-804 TVKNGSTFEL
+804 
-814 KDGETATVY
+814 
-823 GLSAGARAKV
+823 
-833 TQTGDHGGPGWSVD
+833 GWSVN
-847 HETDAGDIAGDQTT
+847 EATQNRDIEANTT
-861 ELGFVNTYALKPTTL
+861 KSMEFVNTYALAPTTL

-881 TGSKKLV
+881 KGSKTLTG
-888 NRDWQP
+888 RDWQQG
-894 DESFT
+894 ELFT
-899 FQLAA
+899 FQIAA
-904 GDANPNAPMPDPAT
+904 DGANLDAPMPNPAT
-918 VTVTNPGGTNAYKN
+918 VTVTNPSTGEYKD

-941 AIGYTAPGTYQYVV
+941 AIEYSAPGTYQYVV
-955 TETAGNKPGMRYSG
+955 TEQTGSKPGLQYSG
-969 ARYIATVTVT
+969 AQYIVTVTVR
-979 DNRDGTM
+979 DNNNGTM
-986 SASAA
+986 TATAI
-991 LTNTFGDNGV
+991 LTNTFNDNNE
-1001 HIDGEPAA
+1001 HIDGKPA
-1009 DSAAF
+1009 DSADF
-1014 TNEFLGEND
+1014 RNTFLGNNA

-1040 NPNNEVGKFNV
+1040 NGNDTVGKFKV
-1051 TIEADEHNPANGP
+1051 EITAADESNPANGP
-1064 TFKNDVPVGVDGTW
+1064 TFTGPVTVPVKRDGEW
-1078 ARELQFTND
+1078 SYDLSFTNA
-1087 ALNGQTSQTFTY
+1087 ALNGKDSETFTY
-1099 YVREVVPQGLDA
+1099 YVREVVPAGVDA
-1111 NNPTQNGMT
+1111 SNPMKDGMT
-1120 YDINTYNVQVV
+1120 YDVNTYDVKIT
-1131 VSRDAQQNLIATV
+1131 VSRDKQQNLITTV
-1144 TYPNGTNRVELT
+1144 TYPDGGERVELT
-1156 NSYRAANT
+1156 NSYRAAHT
-1164 TGTRLQVGKKVTGH
+1164 DPQDLAVTKTVTGRD
-1178 SATKD
+1178 AEAGK
-1183 QFTFNARLTTGDAA
+1183 FTFTAKLSAGDAK
-1197 NVKIKQNDGMLAEWM
+1197 NVKVKQQDGTLKDWADVSVSTPEIKKGDSA
-1212 NDRMATSPAL
+1212 D
-1222 NKDQIGTV
+1222 I
-1230 DFGNIVFTMP
+1230 DFGQFVFTMP
-1240 GTYTFQM
+1240 GTYTFQV

-1253 GVSAKDGWTYDTH
+1253 GVTPGNLKKEGWTYDAH

-1273 VTDNNGQLEA
+1273 VTDDNGKLKA
-1283 KRNTDGN
+1283 VTATDGSKT
-1290 DLFTNDYTAS
+1290 FTNAYTAS
-1300 VNYGAN
+1300 TQYRGMMQ
-1306 GELRIGKTLV
+1306 IGKTLT
-1316 GRAMNPEEFTFEIT
+1316 GRSMNPGEFGFIIE
-1330 PVDDAPMPNGAK
+1330 PQNGAPMPGGATQA
-1342 SLTTKNP
+1342 TTANP
-1349 FSSLDGR
+1349 FSAVSGQ
-1356 ELVWPVPG
+1356 ELVWPVNT
-1364 TLMSDLVFTQDDAG
+1364 TLLAGLQFTQDDAG
-1378 RTYKYMI
+1378 NTYEYTI
-1385 REVVPDGVTEDALT
+1385 REQMPEGVTADNPA
-1399 KNGVTYDFVEHTVA
+1399 KNGVTYDFTEHTASIEVS
-1413 ITVNDNGKGTMWTET
+1413 DNGNGTLSTKTWIDNDETNTVARFKNTYKVHTPAVSEIGFAKTISGRDWKDGESFAFELTPNTKQSSVAEDVLTKAMPDPATVTVSKPGSGNTAAFKFTRFQFKQAGTYAYNVREQHADT
-1428 TVDGNKADTVARFSN
+1428 TVDG
-1443 EYAASAGK
+1443 
-1451 YSFNLAKTVTGRNWK
+1451 
-1466 DNESF
+1466 
-1471 TFDLS
+1471 
-1476 ANGQQS
+1476 
-1482 NVPADV
+1482 
-1488 LAKTMPQQRS
+1488 
-1498 VTVTKPANGNT
+1498 
-1509 AEIHFGEFTFA
+1509 
-1520 QAGTYVYNV
+1520 
-1529 TEQQSGTTDNGLTY
+1529 LTY
-1543 DGRTAIVSFTVVD
+1543 DDRTAVASFTVVD
-1556 NGLGQYTAGMP
+1556 NGLGEYSIGR
-1567 LVTGIGEANTFTNT
+1567 LITGIDFVNGVNTFTNA
-1581 YQAQPFDGVPTG
+1581 YEAQSFDGVPDG

-1608 RTFEFMLTGDGDAP
+1608 REFEFTLTGKDGAP
-1622 MPDGAKDGVLTKT
+1622 MPDGAKDGVLTKS
-1635 VGKPDSDDTVK
+1635 VGKPDSGDTQT
-1646 FDFGA
+1646 FDFGN
-1651 IKYTKPG
+1651 IKYESAG
-1658 TYKYTVTE
+1658 KYE
-1666 TKGDMPGVSYD
+1666 Y
-1677 DNKSTVEVTVTDD
+1677 E
-1690 TNGKLTATA
+1690 
-1699 TVTDGAFENT
+1699 
-1709 YTAADFN
+1709 
-1716 GLPTDMVFSKQLT
+1716 
-1729 GIEWPA
+1729 
-1735 DREFEFTL
+1735 
-1743 EAKTADAPMPAQTTV
+1743 
-1758 SVGKP
+1758 
-1763 ADGDTATFN
+1763 
-1772 FGAIK
+1772 
-1777 YTQPGTYQYTV
+1777 V
-1788 KETKGDMP
+1788 KETKGD
-1796 GVDYDDRVADV
+1796 
-1807 TVTVRDD
+1807 
-1814 GNGQLTAV
+1814 
-1822 AEVTDGAFVNAYGA
+1822 
-1836 QPSGGVPEGMTFIKQ
+1836 
-1851 LTGIDWPADRKFEFT
+1851 
-1866 LAAQHDAP
+1866 
-1874 MPDGAKDGKLTVSVG
+1874 
-1889 KPADGT
+1889 
-1895 TQVFDF
+1895 
-1901 GAIKYTAEGTYRY
+1901 
-1914 TVSEVAG
+1914 
-1921 DMPGVAYATNKA
+1921 
-1933 LVTVTVTDDKQG
+1933 
-1945 NLIAKASVDGNVFT
+1945 
-1959 NAYTAQATSIGSA
+1959 
-1972 DLKLSKQLTGI
+1972 
-1983 AWPDGREFEFTLEA
+1983 
-1997 VTKDAPMP
+1997 
-2005 ANATATVGKPVN
+2005 
-2017 GDTASFG
+2017 
-2024 FGEISYDKAGVYEYA
+2024 
-2039 VKETKGDM
+2039 
-2047 PGVAYDTH
+2047 
-2055 TAKITV
+2055 
-2061 EVTDNHVGKLEA
+2061 
-2073 KVTTT
+2073 
-2078 EGKFTNQYTAQP
+2078 
-2090 VSVGSADLKLSK
+2090 
-2102 QLTGIAWPK
+2102 
-2111 DRTFGF
+2111 
-2117 TIEAAKGT
+2117 
-2125 PMPKS
+2125 
-2130 TTATVGKPADGDTAP
+2130 
-2145 IDFGTITYDK
+2145 
-2155 AGVYEYAIKE
+2155 
-2165 TKGDMPGV
+2165 
-2173 AYDTHTANVT
+2173 
-2183 VEVTDNHA
+2183 
-2191 GQLEVKVTTVE
+2191 
-2202 GKFTNQYTAQPFEGV
+2202 
-2217 PTGMEAAFSKQLT
+2217 
-2230 GIAWPKDRTFGFTL
+2230 
-2244 EAVTADAPMP
+2244 
-2254 KNATVSVGKPADGDT
+2254 
-2269 ATFDFGAIRYEQP
+2269 
-2282 GVYEYTVK
+2282 
-2290 ETKGDMPGVTYDDRV
+2290 
-2305 ATVKVTVR
+2305 
-2313 DNQLGQLEA
+2313 
-2322 KAEVVDGAFTN
+2322 
-2333 TYKANQVTVG
+2333 
-2343 SADMKLSKQLAG
+2343 
-2355 IEWPQDRTF
+2355 
-2364 EFTLEA
+2364 
-2370 VTKDAPMPKS
+2370 
-2380 TTATVAKPANGSDT
+2380 
-2394 ANFGFGDITYTKTGT
+2394 
-2409 YEYVVKETKGDM
+2409 
-2421 PGVDYAGHAAKVTV
+2421 
-2435 TVTDDKAGQ
+2435 
-2444 LKADVKTTDGTFVN
+2444 
-2458 TYTAEEANG
+2458 
-2467 VPTGMTFSKQLTGI
+2467 
-2481 AWPADRQFTF
+2481 
-2491 TLTGANG
+2491 
-2498 APMPEGTKDG
+2498 
-2508 VFTKS
+2508 
-2513 VGKPAAGDT
+2513 
-2522 VNFDFGAITYTKE
+2522 
-2535 GTYTYTV
+2535 
-2542 KELNGVMPGVAFDD
+2542 MPGVAFDD

-2587 YTANEF
+2587 YTANEV
-2593 NGVPENME
+2593 NGVPANME
-2601 FSKQLIGTAW
+2601 FSKQLTGTEW
-2611 ADREFTFTLTGVD
+2611 ADRTFTFTLTGVD
-2624 GAPMPAETT
+2624 GAPMPAEAT
-2633 VTVGKPEQGD
+2633 VTVGKPESGD
-2643 TAGFK
+2643 TSTFK
-2648 FGAIKYTKVG
+2648 FGAIKYSKAG
-2658 TYKYVVTEHNDG
+2658 TYKYTVTEHNDG
-2670 MGGIAYDDNTA
+2670 MGGIAYDGHPA
-2681 NVTVEVKDNGR
+2681 NVTVEVEDNGR

-2746 DGAPMPDE
+2746 DGAPMPAE

-2779 PGTYAYMVKETGGDM
+2779 PGTYAYTVKETGGDM

-2799 DTHVATVTVEIKDN
+2799 DTHVANVTVEVKDN
-2813 GKGQLEATATVTGG
+2813 GNGQLEATATVTGG

-2848 KQLNGTTW
+2848 KQLNGTAW

-2920 GDMPGVTYDGR
+2920 GDMPGVTYATN

-2991 EFTLEGVDGAPM
+2991 EFTLEGVNGAPM

-3016 GDTAA
+3016 GDTAS

-3031 VGTYEYVVRETKG
+3031 VGTYEYTVRETKG

-3066 KGQLEAEAEVAEGAF
+3066 KGQLEAKAEVAEGAF

-3129 TKISVGKPADGD
+3129 TKISVGKPAAGD

-3164 TRGTMP
+3164 MRGTMP

-3176 HTAKITV
+3176 HTATITV

-3215 VPTDFTLHKRV
+3215 VPTDFTLYKRV

-3287 IAGNQPGMAYDGHT
+3287 ITGNQPGMAYDGHT
-3301 ATITVDVADDGQGHL
+3301 ATITVDVVDDGQGHL
-3316 VTATTVENGLFTNK
+3316 VAATTVENGLFTNK
-3330 YTTQTVAYPGVTVT
+3330 YATQNVAYPGINVT

-3357 QFVVR
+3357 GFTVS

-3375 QARAVSGA
+3375 QARAVSG
-3383 VEFDAA
+3383 VYEFHAA
-3389 ASGETVTVPGVF
+3389 ASGETVTVPGLF

-3420 VDQIGAQSGN
+3420 IDQIGAQSGN

-3534 SIEFTDAR
+3534 AIEFTDAR
-3542 LADDVKA
+3542 LNADVKA
-3549 GIATAHVDGTRTV
+3549 GIATAHTTGKQTV
-3562 YRYAATVAE
+3562 YRYATTVAE

-3593 TDNGDGQLQANVEY
+3593 TDNGDGQLQATVEY
-3607 PADANGTLNF
+3607 PADANGALNF

-3701 KPADENT
+3701 N
-3708 DETAGET
+3708 AGET

-3733 GAKDAEDTETDAE
+3733 GAKDAKETETDT
-3746 ADAETKDE
+3746 ETKDE
-3754 PTKREKTLTYTVSE
+3754 PTKREKTFTYTVSE

-3826 TDPDVA
+3826 TDPNVA

-3874 TVSLPG
+3874 TVNLPG

-3912 VAQVAD
+3912 VAQVTD

-3925 VTWQITDATGAAV
+3925 VTWQITDPTGAAV
-3938 QSMAFANEYAA
+3938 QSMTFTNEYAA

-3984 MPAGSVNGMQT
+3984 MPAGSVNGVQT

-4016 YRYTVSEVKGDAEG
+4016 YLYTVSEVKGDAEG

-4071 VKPQEPEQ
+4071 VKPQEPT
-4079 PDNPDKPTPEEPTKP
+4079 KPTPEEPTKP

-4101 STPATPSAPST
+4101 STPATPSAP
-4112 PTTPSAPSRP
+4112 TTPSTPSRP

-4143 STGSSI
+4143 STGSFI

-4170 KRGRQE
+4170 KRGTQD

>member
-35 MTVALVAIPAQA
+35 VTVALVAIPAQA
-47 AGNMVADPTTFTQWE
+47 DDTMIADPTTFTQWE

-82 VSTQAVTLKTY
+82 VSTHAETLTTY
-93 DDKEVT
+93 NGDKVT
-99 VSPEEDSFLVG
+99 VKPENGSFLVG

-134 VLDTSGSMAWDMNGN
+134 VLDTSGSMNSNMSGGN
-149 EDYVYTPVY
+149 ATSTYTEVYE
-158 QGSLD
+158 SALD
-163 QSKTYYI
+163 KTQTYYI
-170 PGGVGYR
+170 ESNWGLSPYQA
-177 DVTWNTSRQEWG
+177 VTWNENEQSWG
-189 YTTGLIITQWHA
+189 YQGWWRWNS
-201 VTPKTSETDT
+201 VTPKTSATDNNRN
-211 DTDHTQF
+211 HSQF
-218 YSRRAITTEETRMYA
+218 YEYSSNSRMFA
-233 LKQAVNGFIDQTIAA
+233 LQQALNGFIDQTITA
-248 NGKVSDDNK
+248 NADLEEEHKPMNR
-257 KNHIGLV
+257 IGLV
-264 TYAGDAD
+264 TYAGSAD
-271 QVSGLT
+271 IRSGLT
-277 GELDGLKDKVDD
+277 DSLTGLKTAVGD
-289 LYAYGGTYADEGLQE
+289 LT
-304 ANTVLQSARADAGKI
+304 ANGATRADLGMQQAVSVLDKARTDASKI
-319 VIFFTDGE
+319 VIFFTDGQ
-327 PGGNGFSNTVA
+327 PTSQSDFDNTVA
-338 KDAIGQAK
+338 KDAIGNAE
-346 TMKDNGAS
+346 TMKSDGAS
-354 VYSVGIFTG
+354 VYSVGIFEG
-363 ADPSADVSKVTE
+363 ANPNANISSVT
-375 NTNTTLKSN
+375 TNSNETLKSN

-393 YPDATGFTTAD
+393 YPNAASFTTEA
-404 LGTRA
+404 LGARA
-409 AKGNYYLAA
+409 PNGNYYLAA
-418 SDADALNTV
+418 SDADALNAV
-427 FDTIWGEVSSNPTS
+427 FDSIWNEVSSNPTS
-441 PIQSETTTGTTE
+441 PIQSTTQGGTTE
-453 GQGNG
+453 SRGNG

-463 DQLGDYMR
+463 DQLGDYMT
-471 VTKMNSIVFAGT
+471 VKSMNSVIFAGAKT
-483 KYETVSS
+483 SFDRDAANAVVTNGNV
-490 TTSADGSQ
+490 TT
-498 TVYTFEGAVT
+498 YTFHGEVTGNAVYKA
-508 ANEIYQA
+508 ANLQ
-515 ADLSTMQ
+515 DLKIT
-522 IVVKHNTGKT
+522 VTNNGEKT
-532 GDLVTVN
+532 GDTVKVE

-553 VDRDGNVTTSI
+553 VDENGNVTTDI
-564 NRTNPMRL
+564 APTYPIRL
-572 FYEVALKDGVEAK
+572 FYDVALKDGVRDK
-585 VANQGTDAEMRQYL
+585 VANPDAEMSQYIAQ
-599 EDHTVDGNVQFL
+599 HTDANGDVYFL
-611 TNAYDETANGANGST
+611 TNDYDTSAQPAAANGTT

-639 YFTQDTPLYNSE
+639 YFTQDTLLYNSRSLE
-651 NLNDPAKSIEK
+651 DPATEEK
-662 GRTYYYQRTFYA
+662 VSADRTYYYQRVFYA
-674 NNAKHEQWIDV
+674 DLKDGEHTDATSGIVTSCTAKTCTQWVPVPGEAAKRAAVQNPITKKWYATAGTPRTTLANQYTREKKENPTNTAKNASSPQWIEQKVDV
-685 LGENAIGKA
+685 
-694 VADDKGNYYAP
+694 
-705 AGTTRTG
+705 R
-712 LSRLYTAAKTTN
+712 
-724 TTETATNAIAPHW
+724 
-737 VTNQVTVNLGNNG
+737 LGNNG

-755 IPGTLVV
+755 IPGALTI
-762 TEHVE
+762 TEHVV
-767 WPAGATKNPD
+767 WPEGAVRNPN
-777 KAFPF
+777 KQFPF
-782 TLELSGSGADGE
+782 KLSLTDSEGKALIGE
-794 YQATIAGKNV
+794 YAATLNGKPIEKV
-804 TVKNGSTFEL
+804 GDGYEFKL
-814 KDGETATVY
+814 KDGETISIY
-823 GLSAGARAKV
+823 GLPDGAKASNMQTNAGGK
-833 TQTGDHGGPGWSVD
+833 GWSVN
-847 HETDAGDIAGDQTT
+847 EATQNRGIEANTT
-861 ELGFVNTYALKPTTL
+861 KSMEFVNTYELASTTL

-881 TGSKKLV
+881 KGSKTLTG
-888 NRDWQP
+888 RDWQP

-899 FQLAA
+899 FHLAA
-904 GDANPNAPMPDPAT
+904 GDANPTAPMPDSAT
-918 VTVTNPGGTNAYKN
+918 VTVTNPGGANAYKK
-932 GQTIPFEFG
+932 GDQIPFEFG
-941 AIGYTAPGTYQYVV
+941 AIEYTALGTYQYVV
-955 TETAGNKPGMRYSG
+955 TETADSKPGMSYSG
-969 ARYIATVTVT
+969 ARYIVTVTVT
-979 DNRDGTM
+979 DNGDGTM
-986 SASAA
+986 SASAVLTKTSGDNGIHIENEPDA
-991 LTNTFGDNGV
+991 KSADFTNTF
-1001 HIDGEPAA
+1001 
-1009 DSAAF
+1009 
-1014 TNEFLGEND
+1014 LGKNN

-1040 NPNNEVGKFNV
+1040 NPNNKNGKFNV
-1051 TIEADEHNPANGP
+1051 IIEADKHNPANGP
-1064 TFKNDVPVGVDGTW
+1064 TFKNDVPVIVNGTW

-1099 YVREVVPQGLDA
+1099 HVREVVPEGVNTD
-1111 NNPTQNGMT
+1111 NPTKDGMT
-1120 YDINTYNVQVV
+1120 YDVNSYDVRIT
-1131 VSRDAQQNLIATV
+1131 VSRDAEQNLITEV
-1144 TYPNGTNRVELT
+1144 TYPGDGERVELT

-1164 TGTRLQVGKKVTGH
+1164 EPQPLTVTKTVTGRD
-1178 SATKD
+1178 AEAGK
-1183 QFTFNARLTTGDAA
+1183 FTFNATLSAGDAK
-1197 NVKIKQNDGMLAEWM
+1197 NVKVKQQDGTLKDWADVSVSTPEIKKGGSAD
-1212 NDRMATSPAL
+1212 
-1222 NKDQIGTV
+1222 V
-1230 DFGNIVFTMP
+1230 DFGQLVFTMP
-1240 GTYTFQM
+1240 GTYTFQVS
-1247 NEQLPN
+1247 EQLPN
-1253 GVSAKDGWTYDTH
+1253 GVTPGNLKKEGWTYDAH

-1273 VTDNNGQLEA
+1273 VTDDNGKLKA
-1283 KRNTDGN
+1283 VTATDGSKT
-1290 DLFTNDYTAS
+1290 FTNAYTAS
-1300 VNYGAN
+1300 TQYRGMMQ
-1306 GELRIGKTLV
+1306 IGKTLT
-1316 GRAMNPEEFTFEIT
+1316 GRSMNPGEFGFIIE
-1330 PVDDAPMPNGAK
+1330 PQNDAPMPGGATQA
-1342 SLTTKNP
+1342 TTANP
-1349 FSSLDGR
+1349 FSAVSGQ
-1356 ELVWPVPG
+1356 ELVWPVNT
-1364 TLMSDLVFTQDDAG
+1364 TLLAGLQFTQDDAG
-1378 RTYKYMI
+1378 NTYEYTI
-1385 REVVPDGVTEDALT
+1385 REQMPEGVTADNPA
-1399 KNGVTYDFVEHTVA
+1399 KNGVTYDFTEHTASIEVS
-1413 ITVNDNGKGTMWTET
+1413 DNGNGTLSTKTWIDDDKT
-1428 TVDGNKADTVARFSN
+1428 NTVARFKN
-1443 EYAASAGK
+1443 RYEAAAGK
-1451 YSFNLAKTVTGRNWK
+1451 QSFELTKTVNGRDWK
-1466 DNESF
+1466 DDESF
-1471 TFDLS
+1471 TFDLTP
-1476 ANGQQS
+1476 NEGQS
-1482 NVPADV
+1482 SVSKDV
-1488 LAKTMPQQRS
+1488 LTQAMPERKSQ
-1498 VTVTKPANGNT
+1498 TVNKPSGNT
-1509 AEIHFGEFTFA
+1509 AQFGFGEFTFS

-1529 TEQQSGTTDNGLTY
+1529 TEQQGGKTDKGLTY
-1543 DGRTAIVSFTVVD
+1543 DGGTAVVSFTVVD
-1556 NGLGQYTAGMP
+1556 NGLGRYVAGKP
-1567 LVTGIGEANTFTNT
+1567 LITGIGEANTFTNT
-1581 YQAQPFDGVPTG
+1581 YRAQPSDGVPTG

-1608 RTFEFMLTGDGDAP
+1608 RKFEFTLTGNDGAP
-1622 MPDGAKDGVLTKT
+1622 MPVGAKDGVLTKT
-1635 VGKPDSDDTVK
+1635 VGKPDSGDTAK

-1651 IKYTKPG
+1651 IKYTEPG

-1666 TKGDMPGVSYD
+1666 TKGTMPGVSYD
-1677 DNKSTVEVTVTDD
+1677 DNKATVEVTVTDD
-1690 TNGKLTATA
+1690 TNGQLTATA
-1699 TVTDGAFENT
+1699 AVTDGAFTNT
-1709 YTAADFN
+1709 YKAN
-1716 GLPTDMVFSKQLT
+1716 Q
-1729 GIEWPA
+1729 
-1735 DREFEFTL
+1735 
-1743 EAKTADAPMPAQTTV
+1743 
-1758 SVGKP
+1758 
-1763 ADGDTATFN
+1763 
-1772 FGAIK
+1772 
-1777 YTQPGTYQYTV
+1777 
-1788 KETKGDMP
+1788 
-1796 GVDYDDRVADV
+1796 V
-1807 TVTVRDD
+1807 TVD
-1814 GNGQLTAV
+1814 L
-1822 AEVTDGAFVNAYGA
+1822 
-1836 QPSGGVPEGMTFIKQ
+1836 
-1851 LTGIDWPADRKFEFT
+1851 AD
-1866 LAAQHDAP
+1866 
-1874 MPDGAKDGKLTVSVG
+1874 M
-1889 KPADGT
+1889 
-1895 TQVFDF
+1895 
-1901 GAIKYTAEGTYRY
+1901 
-1914 TVSEVAG
+1914 
-1921 DMPGVAYATNKA
+1921 
-1933 LVTVTVTDDKQG
+1933 
-1945 NLIAKASVDGNVFT
+1945 
-1959 NAYTAQATSIGSA
+1959 
-1972 DLKLSKQLTGI
+1972 KLSKQLTGI
-1983 AWPDGREFEFTLEA
+1983 D
-1997 VTKDAPMP
+1997 
-2005 ANATATVGKPVN
+2005 
-2017 GDTASFG
+2017 
-2024 FGEISYDKAGVYEYA
+2024 
-2039 VKETKGDM
+2039 
-2047 PGVAYDTH
+2047 
-2055 TAKITV
+2055 
-2061 EVTDNHVGKLEA
+2061 
-2073 KVTTT
+2073 
-2078 EGKFTNQYTAQP
+2078 
-2090 VSVGSADLKLSK
+2090 
-2102 QLTGIAWPK
+2102 WPK

-2117 TIEAAKGT
+2117 TIEAVTKDA
-2125 PMPKS
+2125 PMPES
-2130 TTATVGKPADGDTAP
+2130 TTATVAKPANGSDTAS
-2145 IDFGTITYDK
+2145 FGFGDITYDK
-2155 AGVYEYAIKE
+2155 A
-2165 TKGDMPGV
+2165 
-2173 AYDTHTANVT
+2173 
-2183 VEVTDNHA
+2183 
-2191 GQLEVKVTTVE
+2191 
-2202 GKFTNQYTAQPFEGV
+2202 
-2217 PTGMEAAFSKQLT
+2217 
-2230 GIAWPKDRTFGFTL
+2230 
-2244 EAVTADAPMP
+2244 
-2254 KNATVSVGKPADGDT
+2254 
-2269 ATFDFGAIRYEQP
+2269 

-2290 ETKGDMPGVTYDDRV
+2290 ETKGDMPGVAY
-2305 ATVKVTVR
+2305 
-2313 DNQLGQLEA
+2313 
-2322 KAEVVDGAFTN
+2322 
-2333 TYKANQVTVG
+2333 
-2343 SADMKLSKQLAG
+2343 ADQ
-2355 IEWPQDRTF
+2355 
-2364 EFTLEA
+2364 
-2370 VTKDAPMPKS
+2370 
-2380 TTATVAKPANGSDT
+2380 TAT
-2394 ANFGFGDITYTKTGT
+2394 
-2409 YEYVVKETKGDM
+2409 
-2421 PGVDYAGHAAKVTV
+2421 VTV
-2435 TVTDDKAGQ
+2435 TVTDDGNGQ
-2444 LKADVKTTDGTFVN
+2444 LKAEVGTTGGKFVN
-2458 TYTAEEANG
+2458 TYTAEKFNG
-2467 VPTGMTFSKQLTGI
+2467 VPTNMEFSKQLTGI

-2556 HTATVT
+2556 HMATVT

-2593 NGVPENME
+2593 NGVPANME
-2601 FSKQLIGTAW
+2601 FSKQLTGTEW
-2611 ADREFTFTLTGVD
+2611 ADRMFTFTLTGVD
-2624 GAPMPAETT
+2624 GAPMPAEAT
-2633 VTVGKPEQGD
+2633 VTVGKPESGD
-2643 TAGFK
+2643 TSTFK
-2648 FGAIKYTKVG
+2648 FGAIKYSKAG
-2658 TYKYVVTEHNDG
+2658 TYKYTVTEHNDG
-2670 MGGIAYDDNTA
+2670 MGGIAYDGHPA
-2681 NVTVEVKDNGR
+2681 NVTVEVKDNER

-2746 DGAPMPDE
+2746 DGAPMPAE
-2754 AKVSVGKPADGDT
+2754 AKVSVGRPADGDT

-2779 PGTYAYMVKETGGDM
+2779 PGTYAYTVKETGGDM

-2799 DTHVATVTVEIKDN
+2799 DTHVANVTVEVKDN
-2813 GKGQLEATATVTGG
+2813 GSGQLEATATVTGG

-2848 KQLNGTTW
+2848 KQLNGTAW

-2920 GDMPGVTYDGR
+2920 GDMPGVTYATN
-2931 TATVTVTVK
+2931 TATVTVTVT

-2962 TANAFEGVPTNME
+2962 TANTFEGVPTNME

-2991 EFTLEGVDGAPM
+2991 EFTLEGVNGAPM

-3031 VGTYEYVVRETKG
+3031 VGTYEYAVRETKG
-3044 DMPGVTYDGHA
+3044 DMPGVAYDGHA

-3066 KGQLEAEAEVAEGAF
+3066 KGQLEAKAEVAEGAF
-3081 VNRYAAAPFEGVPT
+3081 VNWYAAAPFEGVPT

-3129 TKISVGKPADGD
+3129 TKISVGKPAAGD

-3164 TRGTMP
+3164 MRGTMP

-3215 VPTDFTLHKRV
+3215 VPTDFTLYKRV

-3248 MPKNGTVTVGKPA
+3248 MPENGTVTVGKPA

-3301 ATITVDVADDGQGHL
+3301 ATITVDVVDDGQGHL
-3316 VTATTVENGLFTNK
+3316 VAATTVENGLFTNK
-3330 YTTQTVAYPGVTVT
+3330 YATQNVAYPGINVT

-3357 QFVVR
+3357 GFTVS

-3375 QARAVSGA
+3375 QARAVSG
-3383 VEFDAA
+3383 VYEFHAA
-3389 ASGETVTVPGVF
+3389 ASGETVTVPGLF

-3420 VDQIGAQSGN
+3420 IDQIGAQSGN

-3534 SIEFTDAR
+3534 AIEFTDAR
-3542 LADDVKA
+3542 LNADVKA
-3549 GIATAHVDGTRTV
+3549 GIATAHTTGKQTV
-3562 YRYAATVAE
+3562 YRYATTVAE

-3593 TDNGDGQLQANVEY
+3593 TDNGDGQLQATVEY

-3672 DASGAVDFGEIKFTV
+3672 DSSGAVDFGEIKFTV

-3701 KPADENT
+3701 KPADKNT
-3708 DETAGET
+3708 DETAGEIG
-3715 AGESAEESAES
+3715 GESAEESAES

-3733 GAKDAEDTETDAE
+3733 GAKDAKETET
-3746 ADAETKDE
+3746 DAETKDE
-3754 PTKREKTLTYTVSE
+3754 PTKREKTFTYTVSE

-3826 TDPDVA
+3826 TDPNVA

-3840 LSGRDLRAGEFTFEL
+3840 LNGRDLRAGEFTFEL

-3874 TVSLPG
+3874 TVNLPG
-3880 VTFDKPG
+3880 VTFDKTG

-3899 AGGVSYDNRTYAA
+3899 AGGVSYDNRTYVA
-3912 VAQVAD
+3912 VAQVTD

-3925 VTWQITDATGAAV
+3925 VTWQITDPTGAAV
-3938 QSMAFANEYAA
+3938 QSMTFTNEYAA

-3984 MPAGSVNGMQT
+3984 MPAGSVNGVQT

-4016 YRYTVSEVKGDAEG
+4016 YLYTVSEVKGDAEG

-4071 VKPQEPEQ
+4071 VKPQEPA
-4079 PDNPDKPTPEEPTKP
+4079 KPTPEEPAKP

-4101 STPATPSAPST
+4101 STPATPSA

-4170 KRGRQE
+4170 KRGTQD

>member
-35 MTVALVAIPAQA
+35 VTVALVAIPAQA
-47 AGNMVADPTTFTQWE
+47 DDTMIADPTTFTQWE
-62 QGIGN
+62 QGIGD
-67 PTDPRSTGRVWTDKS
+67 PADPRSTGRVWTDKS
-82 VSTQAVTLKTY
+82 VSTQEVTLKTY
-93 DDKEVT
+93 NNERVT
-99 VSPEEDSFLVG
+99 VKPEDGSFLVG

-134 VLDTSGSMAWDMNGN
+134 VLDTSGSMDEDMTTYSPVYAGQLDTNTSYYIANGN
-149 EDYVYTPVY
+149 
-158 QGSLD
+158 S
-163 QSKTYYI
+163 
-170 PGGVGYR
+170 YR
-177 DVTWNTSRQEWG
+177 AVRWNNDRTSWG
-189 YTTGLIITQWHA
+189 YGWLNWTS
-201 VTPKTSETDT
+201 VTPTTAADDT
-211 DTDHTQF
+211 AAGHVQF
-218 YSRRAITTEETRMYA
+218 YTRTTASRMSA
-233 LKQAVNGFIDQTIAA
+233 LKQAANGFINQTIESNA
-248 NGKVSDDNK
+248 KVSDPNK
-257 KNHIGLV
+257 KNRIGLV
-264 TYAGDAD
+264 TYASNANR
-271 QVSGLT
+271 QSGLT
-277 GELDGLKDKVDD
+277 DSLSGLKTKVND
-289 LYAYGGTYADEGLQE
+289 LSAGGTTRADLGLQE
-304 ANTVLQSARADAGKI
+304 AGNVLGKARADASKV
-319 VIFFTDGE
+319 VIFFTDGA
-327 PGGNGFSNTVA
+327 PGGNEQTAPFATVA
-338 KDAIGQAK
+338 PAAVTKALSIK
-346 TMKDNGAS
+346 NSGAS
-354 VYSVGIFTG
+354 VYSIGIFTG
-363 ADPSADVSKVTE
+363 ADAKADVSTVTE
-375 NTNTTLKSN
+375 ATGSGALRSN
-384 AFMQGVSSN
+384 AFMQAVSSN
-393 YPDATGFTTAD
+393 YPNATNWYYSAFGQRAVDA
-404 LGTRA
+404 
-409 AKGNYYLAA
+409 NYYLAA
-418 SDADALNTV
+418 SDADTLNAV
-427 FDTIWGEVSSNPTS
+427 FDSIWNEVSSNPTS
-441 PIQSETTTGTTE
+441 PIQSTTQGGTTE
-453 GQGNG
+453 SQGNG

-483 KYETVSS
+483 KHETVSS
-490 TTSADGSQ
+490 QTSADGSE
-498 TVYTFEGAVT
+498 TRYTFEGSVT

-553 VDRDGNVTTSI
+553 VDKDGNVTTSI

-572 FYEVALKDGVEAK
+572 FYEVALKEGTIAK
-585 VANQGTDAEMRQYL
+585 VAQPDEAMSKYIEGNTDA
-599 EDHTVDGNVQFL
+599 DGNVRFY
-611 TNAYDETANGANGST
+611 TNAYNKATDGANGST

-639 YFTQDTPLYNSE
+639 YFTQDTPLYNSKD
-651 NLNDPAKSIEK
+651 LNDPAKSIDAR
-662 GRTYYYQRTFYA
+662 GTYYYQRTFYA

-685 LGENAIGKA
+685 LGKNAVGKA
-694 VADDKGNYYAP
+694 VADADENYYAP

-712 LSRLYTAAKTTN
+712 LSRLYTAAKTDNATG
-724 TTETATNAIAPHW
+724 TATNAIAPDW
-737 VTNQVTVNLGNNG
+737 VTNNVTVRLGNNG
-750 LLKLP
+750 LHKIPLP
-755 IPGTLVV
+755 GALMV
-762 TEHVE
+762 TEHVVWPE
-767 WPAGATKNPD
+767 GATPDPDKEFPFRLELPEPAGAR
-777 KAFPF
+777 AAA
-782 TLELSGSGADGE
+782 S
-794 YQATIAGKNV
+794 YRATIAGQNV
-804 TVKNGSTFEL
+804 TVQNGSTFSL
-814 KDGETATVY
+814 KDGETAAVY
-823 GLSAGARAKV
+823 GLPAGMRAKAV
-833 TQTGDHGGPGWSVD
+833 QTDYGGPGWTVNHAED
-847 HETDAGDIAGDQTT
+847 MGDIKRNETT
-861 ELGFVNTYALKPTTL
+861 QLGFANTYALKPTTL
-876 AAGSI
+876 DAGSI
-881 TGSKKLV
+881 KGSKTLTG
-888 NRDWQP
+888 RDWQP

-899 FQLAA
+899 FHLAA
-904 GDANPNAPMPDPAT
+904 GDANPTAPMPDPAT
-918 VTVTNPGGTNAYKN
+918 VTVTNPGGANAYKN

-941 AIGYTAPGTYQYVV
+941 AIEYRAPGTYQYVV
-955 TETAGNKPGMRYSG
+955 TEKAGSKPGMSYSG
-969 ARYIATVTVT
+969 ARYIVTVTVT

-986 SASAA
+986 SASVKLEPDAESA
-991 LTNTFGDNGV
+991 DFTNTF
-1001 HIDGEPAA
+1001 
-1009 DSAAF
+1009 
-1014 TNEFLGEND
+1014 LGKND

-1040 NPNNEVGKFNV
+1040 NGNGTVGKFNV
-1051 TIEADEHNPANGP
+1051 EITADERNPAHGP
-1064 TFKNDVPVGVDGTW
+1064 TFTGPVTVPVGIDGTW
-1078 ARELQFTND
+1078 PYELKFTNS
-1087 ALNGQTSQTFTY
+1087 ALNGKDSETFTY
-1099 YVREVVPQGLDA
+1099 HVREVVPAGVDA
-1111 NNPTQNGMT
+1111 SNPMKDGMT
-1120 YDINTYNVQVV
+1120 YDVNTYDVKIT
-1131 VSRDAQQNLIATV
+1131 VSRDDQQNLITEVA
-1144 TYPNGTNRVELT
+1144 YPGNGERVELT

-1164 TGTRLQVGKKVTGH
+1164 EPQPLTVTKTVTGRD
-1178 SATKD
+1178 AEAGK
-1183 QFTFNARLTTGDAA
+1183 FTFNATLSAGDAK
-1197 NVKIKQNDGMLAEWM
+1197 NVRIKQADGSLADWTDHAVKTPKIEK
-1212 NDRMATSPAL
+1212 NGSAD
-1222 NKDQIGTV
+1222 I
-1230 DFGNIVFTMP
+1230 DFGQLVFTMP
-1240 GTYTFQM
+1240 GTYTFQVS
-1247 NEQLPN
+1247 EQLPE
-1253 GVSAKDGWTYDTH
+1253 GVTTGNPKKDGWTYDAH

-1273 VTDNNGQLEA
+1273 VTDDNGKLQA
-1283 KRNTDGN
+1283 AVNTTGSETFSN
-1290 DLFTNDYTAS
+1290 AYTAS
-1300 VNYGAN
+1300 TQYQGMMQ
-1306 GELRIGKTLV
+1306 IGKRLT
-1316 GRAMNPEEFTFEIT
+1316 GRSMTPGEFGFIIE
-1330 PVDDAPMPNGAK
+1330 PQNGAPMPGGAAQA
-1342 SLTTKNP
+1342 TTANP
-1349 FSSLDGR
+1349 FSAVSGQ
-1356 ELVWPVPG
+1356 ELVWPVNT
-1364 TLMSDLVFTQDDAG
+1364 TLLAGLQFTQNDAG
-1378 RTYKYMI
+1378 KTYKYTI
-1385 REVVPDGVTEDALT
+1385 SEQKPEGVTADNQK
-1399 KNGVTYDFVEHTVA
+1399 KNGVTYDFTEHTASIKV
-1413 ITVNDNGKGTMWTET
+1413 IDNGNGTLSTKTWIDDDET
-1428 TVDGNKADTVARFSN
+1428 NTVARFKN
-1443 EYAASAGK
+1443 TYEAAAGK
-1451 YSFNLAKTVTGRNWK
+1451 QSFELTKTVNGRDWK
-1466 DNESF
+1466 DDESF
-1471 TFDLS
+1471 TFDLTP
-1476 ANGQQS
+1476 NEGQS
-1482 NVPADV
+1482 SVSKDV
-1488 LAKTMPQQRS
+1488 LAKAMPEQTS
-1498 VTVTKPANGNT
+1498 KTVSKPNGNT
-1509 AEIHFGEFTFA
+1509 AQFDFGEFTFS

-1529 TEQQSGTTDNGLTY
+1529 TEQQGGTTDKGLTY
-1543 DGRTAIVSFTVVD
+1543 DGRTAVVSFTVVD
-1556 NGLGQYTAGMP
+1556 NGLGQYVAGKP
-1567 LVTGIGEANTFTNT
+1567 LITGIGEANTFTNA
-1581 YQAQPFDGVPTG
+1581 YEAQSFDGVPDG
-1593 MEFSKQLTGVEWTAD
+1593 ME
-1608 RTFEFMLTGDGDAP
+1608 
-1622 MPDGAKDGVLTKT
+1622 
-1635 VGKPDSDDTVK
+1635 
-1646 FDFGA
+1646 
-1651 IKYTKPG
+1651 
-1658 TYKYTVTE
+1658 
-1666 TKGDMPGVSYD
+1666 
-1677 DNKSTVEVTVTDD
+1677 
-1690 TNGKLTATA
+1690 
-1699 TVTDGAFENT
+1699 
-1709 YTAADFN
+1709 
-1716 GLPTDMVFSKQLT
+1716 
-1729 GIEWPA
+1729 
-1735 DREFEFTL
+1735 
-1743 EAKTADAPMPAQTTV
+1743 
-1758 SVGKP
+1758 
-1763 ADGDTATFN
+1763 
-1772 FGAIK
+1772 
-1777 YTQPGTYQYTV
+1777 
-1788 KETKGDMP
+1788 
-1796 GVDYDDRVADV
+1796 
-1807 TVTVRDD
+1807 
-1814 GNGQLTAV
+1814 
-1822 AEVTDGAFVNAYGA
+1822 
-1836 QPSGGVPEGMTFIKQ
+1836 
-1851 LTGIDWPADRKFEFT
+1851 
-1866 LAAQHDAP
+1866 
-1874 MPDGAKDGKLTVSVG
+1874 
-1889 KPADGT
+1889 
-1895 TQVFDF
+1895 
-1901 GAIKYTAEGTYRY
+1901 
-1914 TVSEVAG
+1914 
-1921 DMPGVAYATNKA
+1921 
-1933 LVTVTVTDDKQG
+1933 
-1945 NLIAKASVDGNVFT
+1945 
-1959 NAYTAQATSIGSA
+1959 
-1972 DLKLSKQLTGI
+1972 
-1983 AWPDGREFEFTLEA
+1983 
-1997 VTKDAPMP
+1997 
-2005 ANATATVGKPVN
+2005 
-2017 GDTASFG
+2017 
-2024 FGEISYDKAGVYEYA
+2024 
-2039 VKETKGDM
+2039 
-2047 PGVAYDTH
+2047 
-2055 TAKITV
+2055 
-2061 EVTDNHVGKLEA
+2061 
-2073 KVTTT
+2073 
-2078 EGKFTNQYTAQP
+2078 
-2090 VSVGSADLKLSK
+2090 
-2102 QLTGIAWPK
+2102 
-2111 DRTFGF
+2111 
-2117 TIEAAKGT
+2117 
-2125 PMPKS
+2125 
-2130 TTATVGKPADGDTAP
+2130 
-2145 IDFGTITYDK
+2145 
-2155 AGVYEYAIKE
+2155 
-2165 TKGDMPGV
+2165 
-2173 AYDTHTANVT
+2173 
-2183 VEVTDNHA
+2183 
-2191 GQLEVKVTTVE
+2191 
-2202 GKFTNQYTAQPFEGV
+2202 
-2217 PTGMEAAFSKQLT
+2217 
-2230 GIAWPKDRTFGFTL
+2230 
-2244 EAVTADAPMP
+2244 
-2254 KNATVSVGKPADGDT
+2254 
-2269 ATFDFGAIRYEQP
+2269 
-2282 GVYEYTVK
+2282 
-2290 ETKGDMPGVTYDDRV
+2290 
-2305 ATVKVTVR
+2305 
-2313 DNQLGQLEA
+2313 
-2322 KAEVVDGAFTN
+2322 
-2333 TYKANQVTVG
+2333 
-2343 SADMKLSKQLAG
+2343 
-2355 IEWPQDRTF
+2355 
-2364 EFTLEA
+2364 
-2370 VTKDAPMPKS
+2370 
-2380 TTATVAKPANGSDT
+2380 
-2394 ANFGFGDITYTKTGT
+2394 
-2409 YEYVVKETKGDM
+2409 
-2421 PGVDYAGHAAKVTV
+2421 
-2435 TVTDDKAGQ
+2435 
-2444 LKADVKTTDGTFVN
+2444 
-2458 TYTAEEANG
+2458 
-2467 VPTGMTFSKQLTGI
+2467 FSKQLTGI

-2508 VFTKS
+2508 VVTQS
-2513 VGKPAAGDT
+2513 VGKPDEGDT
-2522 VNFDFGAITYTKE
+2522 AKFNFGAITYTE
-2535 GTYTYTV
+2535 TGTYTYTV

-2556 HTATVT
+2556 HEAKVT

-2587 YTANEF
+2587 YTANEV
-2593 NGVPENME
+2593 NGVPANME
-2601 FSKQLIGTAW
+2601 FSKQLTGTEW
-2611 ADREFTFTLTGVD
+2611 ADRTFTFTLTGVD
-2624 GAPMPAETT
+2624 GAPMPAEAT
-2633 VTVGKPEQGD
+2633 VTVGKPESGD
-2643 TAGFK
+2643 TSTFK
-2648 FGAIKYTKVG
+2648 FGAIKYSKAG
-2658 TYKYVVTEHNDG
+2658 TYKYTVTEHNDG
-2670 MGGIAYDDNTA
+2670 MGGIAYDDHTA

-2705 FTNTYSSAAFD
+2705 FTNAYSSAAFD

-2746 DGAPMPDE
+2746 DGAPMPAE

-2779 PGTYAYMVKETGGDM
+2779 PGTYAYTVKETGGDM

-2799 DTHVATVTVEIKDN
+2799 DTHVANVTVEVKDN
-2813 GKGQLEATATVTGG
+2813 GNGQLEATATVTGG

-2848 KQLNGTTW
+2848 KQLNGTAW

-2920 GDMPGVTYDGR
+2920 GDMPGVTYATN
-2931 TATVTVTVK
+2931 TATVTVTVT

-2991 EFTLEGVDGAPM
+2991 EFTLEGVNGAPM

-3031 VGTYEYVVRETKG
+3031 VGTYEYAVRETKG
-3044 DMPGVTYDGHA
+3044 DMPGVAYDGHA

-3066 KGQLEAEAEVAEGAF
+3066 KGQLEAKAEVAEGVF

-3129 TKISVGKPADGD
+3129 TKISVGKPAAGD

-3164 TRGTMP
+3164 MRGTMP

-3176 HTAKITV
+3176 HTATITV

-3215 VPTDFTLHKRV
+3215 VPTDFTLYKRV

-3248 MPKNGTVTVGKPA
+3248 MPENGTVTVGKPA

-3301 ATITVDVADDGQGHL
+3301 ATITVDVVDDGQGHL
-3316 VTATTVENGLFTNK
+3316 VAATTVENGLFTNK
-3330 YTTQTVAYPGVTVT
+3330 YATQNVAYPGINVT

-3357 QFVVR
+3357 GFTVS

-3375 QARAVSGA
+3375 QARAVSG
-3383 VEFDAA
+3383 VYEFHAA
-3389 ASGETVTVPGVF
+3389 ASGETVTVPGLF

-3410 VRSGRKFNYE
+3410 IRSGRKFNYE
-3420 VDQIGAQSGN
+3420 IDQIGAQSGN

-3519 LAAGTNAADGTVRFD
+3519 LSAGTNAADGTVRFD
-3534 SIEFTDAR
+3534 AIEFTDAR
-3542 LADDVKA
+3542 LNADVKA
-3549 GIATAHVDGTRTV
+3549 GIATAHTTGKQTV
-3562 YRYAATVAE
+3562 YRYATTVAE

-3581 ALESGFAVTLVI
+3581 ALESGFTVTLVI
-3593 TDNGDGQLQANVEY
+3593 TDNGDGQLQASVEY

-3701 KPADENT
+3701 KPADKNT
-3708 DETAGET
+3708 DETAGEIG
-3715 AGESAEESAES
+3715 GESAEESAES

-3733 GAKDAEDTETDAE
+3733 GAKDAKETET
-3746 ADAETKDE
+3746 DAETKDE
-3754 PTKREKTLTYTVSE
+3754 PTKREKTFTYTVSE

-3826 TDPDVA
+3826 TDPNVA

-3840 LSGRDLRAGEFTFEL
+3840 LNGRDLRAGEFTFEL

-3874 TVSLPG
+3874 TVNLPG

-3899 AGGVSYDNRTYAA
+3899 AGGVSYDNRTYVA
-3912 VAQVAD
+3912 VAQVTD

-3925 VTWQITDATGAAV
+3925 VTWQITDPTGAAV
-3938 QSMAFANEYAA
+3938 QSMTFTNEYAA

-3984 MPAGSVNGMQT
+3984 MPAGSVNGVQT

-4016 YRYTVSEVKGDAEG
+4016 YLYTVSEVKGDAEG

-4071 VKPQEPEQ
+4071 VTPQEPT
-4079 PDNPDKPTPEEPTKP
+4079 KPKPEEPAKP

-4101 STPATPSAPST
+4101 STPATPSA

-4155 SAALVIAGAGLLLAR
+4155 FAALVIAGAGLLLAR
-4170 KRGRQE
+4170 KRGMQD

>member
-35 MTVALVAIPAQA
+35 VTVALVAIPAQA
-47 AGNMVADPTTFTQWE
+47 DDTMIADPTTFTQWE
-62 QGIGN
+62 QGIGD

-82 VSTQAVTLKTY
+82 VSTHAETLTTY
-93 DDKEVT
+93 NGDKVT
-99 VSPEEDSFLVG
+99 VKPENGSFLVG

-134 VLDTSGSMAWDMNGN
+134 VLDTSGSMDEDMTTYSPVYAGQLDTNTSYYIANGN
-149 EDYVYTPVY
+149 R
-158 QGSLD
+158 
-163 QSKTYYI
+163 
-170 PGGVGYR
+170 YR
-177 DVTWNTSRQEWG
+177 AVRWNGDRNSWG
-189 YTTGLIITQWHA
+189 YGLLNWWTS
-201 VTPKTSETDT
+201 VTPTTAADDT
-211 DTDHTQF
+211 AAGHVQF
-218 YSRRAITTEETRMYA
+218 YTRTTASRMSA
-233 LKQAVNGFIDQTIAA
+233 LKQTVNGFIDQTITA
-248 NGKVSDDNK
+248 NANLEKEGKPMNR
-257 KNHIGLV
+257 IGLV
-264 TYAGDAD
+264 TYASSAD
-271 QVSGLT
+271 RRSGLT
-277 GELDGLKDKVDD
+277 YSLTGLKTAVGD
-289 LYAYGGTYADEGLQE
+289 LT
-304 ANTVLQSARADAGKI
+304 ANGATRADLGMQQAVSVLGNARTDASKI
-319 VIFFTDGE
+319 VIFFTDGK
-327 PGGNGFSNTVA
+327 PTSQNDFDNTVA
-338 KDAIGQAK
+338 KDAIGKAE
-346 TMKDNGAS
+346 TMKSNGAS
-354 VYSVGIFTG
+354 VYSVGIFEG
-363 ADPSADVSKVTE
+363 ANPNANISSVM
-375 NTNTTLKSN
+375 TNSNETLKSN

-393 YPDATGFTTAD
+393 YPNATSFTTEA
-404 LGTRA
+404 LGARA
-409 AKGNYYLAA
+409 PNGNYYLAA
-418 SDADALNTV
+418 SDADALNAV
-427 FDTIWGEVSSNPTS
+427 FDSIWNEVSSNPTS
-441 PIQSETTTGTTE
+441 PIQSTTQGGTTE
-453 GQGNG
+453 SRGNG

-490 TTSADGSQ
+490 QTSADGSE
-498 TVYTFEGAVT
+498 TYTFEGSVT

-572 FYEVALKDGVEAK
+572 FYEVALKKGTIAK
-585 VANQGTDAEMRQYL
+585 VAQPDEAMNDYIEQNTDSN
-599 EDHTVDGNVQFL
+599 GNVRFY
-611 TNAYDETANGANGST
+611 TNAYDKGDANGNT

-639 YFTQDTPLYNSE
+639 YFTQDTPLYNSRD
-651 NLNDPAKSIEK
+651 LNDPAKSIDAR
-662 GRTYYYQRTFYA
+662 GTYYYQRTFYA

-685 LGENAIGKA
+685 LGKNAVGKA
-694 VADDKGNYYAP
+694 VADADGNYYAP

-712 LSRLYTAAKTTN
+712 LSRLYTAAKTDNATG
-724 TTETATNAIAPHW
+724 TATNAIAPDW
-737 VTNQVTVNLGNNG
+737 VTNNVTVRLGNNG
-750 LLKLP
+750 LQKIPLP
-755 IPGTLVV
+755 GALMV
-762 TEHVE
+762 TEHVV
-767 WPAGATKNPD
+767 WPEGVTPDPD
-777 KAFPF
+777 KEFPF
-782 TLELSGSGADGE
+782 TLELLEPAGARAAAS
-794 YQATIAGKNV
+794 YQATIAGQNV
-804 TVKNGSTFEL
+804 TVQNGSTFSL
-814 KDGETATVY
+814 KDGETAAVY
-823 GLSAGARAKV
+823 GLPAGARATVK
-833 TQTGDHGGPGWSVD
+833 QTGDHGGAGWSVN
-847 HETDAGDIAGDQTT
+847 HEADAGDIKRKETT
-861 ELGFVNTYALKPTTL
+861 QLGFVNTYELKPTTL
-876 AAGSI
+876 GAGQI
-881 TGSKKLV
+881 KGSKTLTG
-888 NRDWQP
+888 RDWQP

-899 FQLAA
+899 FHLAA
-904 GDANPNAPMPDPAT
+904 GDANPTAPMPDPAT
-918 VTVTNPGGTNAYKN
+918 VTVTNPGGANAYKN
-932 GQTIPFEFG
+932 GQLILFKFG
-941 AIGYTAPGTYQYVV
+941 AIEYRAPGTYQYVV
-955 TETAGNKPGMRYSG
+955 TEQTGSKPGLQYSG
-969 ARYIATVTVT
+969 AQYIVTVTVR
-979 DNRDGTM
+979 DNNNGTM
-986 SASAA
+986 TATAV
-991 LTNTFGDNGV
+991 LTNTFNDNNE
-1001 HIDGEPAA
+1001 HIDGKPA
-1009 DSAAF
+1009 DSADF
-1014 TNEFLGEND
+1014 RNTFLGNNA

-1040 NPNNEVGKFNV
+1040 NGNDTVGKFKV
-1051 TIEADEHNPANGP
+1051 EITADESNPANGP
-1064 TFKNDVPVGVDGTW
+1064 TFTDPVKVPVKRDGEW
-1078 ARELQFTND
+1078 SYDLRFTNA
-1087 ALNGQTSQTFTY
+1087 ALNGKDSETFTY
-1099 YVREVVPQGLDA
+1099 HVREVVPEGVNA
-1111 NNPTQNGMT
+1111 GNPTKDGMT
-1120 YDINTYNVQVV
+1120 YDVNTYDVRVEV
-1131 VSRDAQQNLIATV
+1131 KRDAAGNLIATV
-1144 TYPNGTNRVELT
+1144 TDPSGNRVELT

-1164 TGTRLQVGKKVTGH
+1164 EPQPLTVAKTVTGRD
-1178 SATKD
+1178 AEDGK
-1183 QFTFNARLTTGDAA
+1183 FTFTAKLSAGDAK
-1197 NVKIKQNDGMLAEWM
+1197 NVKVKQQDGTLKDWADVSVSTPEIKKGGSAD
-1212 NDRMATSPAL
+1212 
-1222 NKDQIGTV
+1222 V
-1230 DFGNIVFTMP
+1230 DFGQLVFTMP
-1240 GTYTFQM
+1240 GTYTFQVS
-1247 NEQLPN
+1247 EQLPE
-1253 GVSAKDGWTYDTH
+1253 GVTPGNLKKEGWTYDAH

-1273 VTDNNGQLEA
+1273 VTDDNSKLKA
-1283 KRNTDGN
+1283 VTATDGSKT
-1290 DLFTNDYTAS
+1290 FTNAYTAS
-1300 VNYGAN
+1300 TQYRGMMQ
-1306 GELRIGKTLV
+1306 IGKTLT
-1316 GRAMNPEEFTFEIT
+1316 GRSMNPGEFGFIIE
-1330 PVDDAPMPNGAK
+1330 PQNGAPMPGGATQA
-1342 SLTTKNP
+1342 TTANP
-1349 FSSLDGR
+1349 FSAVSGQ
-1356 ELVWPVPG
+1356 ELVWPVNT
-1364 TLMSDLVFTQDDAG
+1364 TLLAGLQFTQDDAG
-1378 RTYKYMI
+1378 NTYEYTI
-1385 REVVPDGVTEDALT
+1385 REQMPEDVTADNPA
-1399 KNGVTYDFVEHTVA
+1399 KNGVTYDFTEHTASIEVS
-1413 ITVNDNGKGTMWTET
+1413 DNGNGTLSTKTWIDDDKTNTVARFKNTYKVHTPAVSEIGFAKTISGRDWKDGESFAFELTPNTKQSSVAEDVLTKAMPDPATVTVSKPGSGNTAAFKFTGFQFEQAGTYAYNVREQHADT
-1428 TVDGNKADTVARFSN
+1428 TVDG
-1443 EYAASAGK
+1443 
-1451 YSFNLAKTVTGRNWK
+1451 
-1466 DNESF
+1466 
-1471 TFDLS
+1471 
-1476 ANGQQS
+1476 
-1482 NVPADV
+1482 
-1488 LAKTMPQQRS
+1488 
-1498 VTVTKPANGNT
+1498 
-1509 AEIHFGEFTFA
+1509 
-1520 QAGTYVYNV
+1520 
-1529 TEQQSGTTDNGLTY
+1529 LTY
-1543 DGRTAIVSFTVVD
+1543 DDRTAVASFTVVD
-1556 NGLGQYTAGMP
+1556 NGLGEYSIGR
-1567 LVTGIGEANTFTNT
+1567 LITGIDFVNGVNTFTNA
-1581 YQAQPFDGVPTG
+1581 YEAQSFDGVPDG

-1608 RTFEFMLTGDGDAP
+1608 REFEFTLTGKDGAP
-1622 MPDGAKDGVLTKT
+1622 MPDGAKDGVLTKS
-1635 VGKPDSDDTVK
+1635 VGKPDSGDTQT
-1646 FDFGA
+1646 FDFGN
-1651 IKYTKPG
+1651 IKY
-1658 TYKYTVTE
+1658 E
-1666 TKGDMPGVSYD
+1666 SA
-1677 DNKSTVEVTVTDD
+1677 
-1690 TNGKLTATA
+1690 GK
-1699 TVTDGAFENT
+1699 
-1709 YTAADFN
+1709 
-1716 GLPTDMVFSKQLT
+1716 
-1729 GIEWPA
+1729 
-1735 DREFEFTL
+1735 
-1743 EAKTADAPMPAQTTV
+1743 
-1758 SVGKP
+1758 
-1763 ADGDTATFN
+1763 
-1772 FGAIK
+1772 
-1777 YTQPGTYQYTV
+1777 
-1788 KETKGDMP
+1788 
-1796 GVDYDDRVADV
+1796 
-1807 TVTVRDD
+1807 
-1814 GNGQLTAV
+1814 
-1822 AEVTDGAFVNAYGA
+1822 
-1836 QPSGGVPEGMTFIKQ
+1836 
-1851 LTGIDWPADRKFEFT
+1851 
-1866 LAAQHDAP
+1866 
-1874 MPDGAKDGKLTVSVG
+1874 
-1889 KPADGT
+1889 
-1895 TQVFDF
+1895 
-1901 GAIKYTAEGTYRY
+1901 
-1914 TVSEVAG
+1914 
-1921 DMPGVAYATNKA
+1921 
-1933 LVTVTVTDDKQG
+1933 
-1945 NLIAKASVDGNVFT
+1945 
-1959 NAYTAQATSIGSA
+1959 
-1972 DLKLSKQLTGI
+1972 
-1983 AWPDGREFEFTLEA
+1983 
-1997 VTKDAPMP
+1997 
-2005 ANATATVGKPVN
+2005 
-2017 GDTASFG
+2017 
-2024 FGEISYDKAGVYEYA
+2024 YEYE

-2047 PGVAYDTH
+2047 PGVAYDEDS
-2055 TAKITV
+2055 ATV
-2061 EVTDNHVGKLEA
+2061 TVTVTDDGK
-2073 KVTTT
+2073 
-2078 EGKFTNQYTAQP
+2078 
-2090 VSVGSADLKLSK
+2090 
-2102 QLTGIAWPK
+2102 
-2111 DRTFGF
+2111 
-2117 TIEAAKGT
+2117 
-2125 PMPKS
+2125 
-2130 TTATVGKPADGDTAP
+2130 
-2145 IDFGTITYDK
+2145 
-2155 AGVYEYAIKE
+2155 
-2165 TKGDMPGV
+2165 
-2173 AYDTHTANVT
+2173 
-2183 VEVTDNHA
+2183 
-2191 GQLEVKVTTVE
+2191 
-2202 GKFTNQYTAQPFEGV
+2202 
-2217 PTGMEAAFSKQLT
+2217 
-2230 GIAWPKDRTFGFTL
+2230 
-2244 EAVTADAPMP
+2244 
-2254 KNATVSVGKPADGDT
+2254 
-2269 ATFDFGAIRYEQP
+2269 
-2282 GVYEYTVK
+2282 
-2290 ETKGDMPGVTYDDRV
+2290 
-2305 ATVKVTVR
+2305 
-2313 DNQLGQLEA
+2313 GQLEA

-2343 SADMKLSKQLAG
+2343 SADMKLSKQLTG
-2355 IEWPQDRTF
+2355 IEWPKDRTF

-2370 VTKDAPMPKS
+2370 VTKDAPMPES

-2394 ANFGFGDITYTKTGT
+2394 ADFGFGDITYDKAGV
-2409 YEYVVKETKGDM
+2409 YEYTVKETKGDM
-2421 PGVDYAGHAAKVTV
+2421 PGVAYAEQPATVTV
-2435 TVTDDKAGQ
+2435 TVTDDGKGQ
-2444 LKADVKTTDGTFVN
+2444 LKAEVSTTGGKFVN
-2458 TYTAEEANG
+2458 SYTAEKFNG
-2467 VPTGMTFSKQLTGI
+2467 VPTNMEFSKQLTGI

-2522 VNFDFGAITYTKE
+2522 VNFDFDAITYTKE

-2601 FSKQLIGTAW
+2601 FSKQLTGTEW
-2611 ADREFTFTLTGVD
+2611 ADRAFTFTLTGVD

-2648 FGAIKYTKVG
+2648 FGAIKYTKAG

-2670 MGGIAYDDNTA
+2670 MGGIAYDEHTA

-2733 PTDRAFEFTLEGV
+2733 PADRAFEFTLEAV
-2746 DGAPMPDE
+2746 DGAPMPAE

-2779 PGTYAYMVKETGGDM
+2779 PGTYAYTVKETGGDM

-2799 DTHVATVTVEIKDN
+2799 DTHVANVTVEVKDN
-2813 GKGQLEATATVTGG
+2813 GNGQLEATATVTGG

-2848 KQLNGTTW
+2848 KQLNGTAW

-2986 EGRDF
+2986 EDRDF
-2991 EFTLEGVDGAPM
+2991 EFTLEGVNGAPM

-3021 FTFGAIRYDK
+3021 FTFGAVRYDK
-3031 VGTYEYVVRETKG
+3031 VGTYEYAVRETKG

-3066 KGQLEAEAEVAEGAF
+3066 KGQLEAKAEVAEGAF
-3081 VNRYAAAPFEGVPT
+3081 VNRYTAAPFEGVPT

-3129 TKISVGKPADGD
+3129 TKISVGKPAAGD
-3141 TASFDFGSI
+3141 TASFDFGSV

-3164 TRGTMP
+3164 MRGTMP

-3176 HTAKITV
+3176 HTATITV

-3215 VPTDFTLHKRV
+3215 VPTDFTLYKRV

-3248 MPKNGTVTVGKPA
+3248 MPENGTVTVGKPA

-3301 ATITVDVADDGQGHL
+3301 ATITVDVVDDGQGHL
-3316 VTATTVENGLFTNK
+3316 VAATTVENGLFTNK
-3330 YTTQTVAYPGVTVT
+3330 YTTQNVAYPGINVT

-3362 GSDEDMQRAGYKP
+3362 GSDEDMQRAGYTAR
-3375 QARAVSGA
+3375 ARAVSNA
-3383 VEFDAA
+3383 YEFDAA
-3389 ASGETVTVPGVF
+3389 ASGETVTVPGLF

-3420 VDQIGAQSGN
+3420 IDQIGAQSGN

-3534 SIEFTDAR
+3534 AIEFTDAR
-3542 LADDVKA
+3542 LNADVKA
-3549 GIATAHVDGTRTV
+3549 GIATAHTTGKQTV
-3562 YRYAATVAE
+3562 YRYATTVAE

-3593 TDNGDGQLQANVEY
+3593 TDNGDGQLQASVEY

-3701 KPADENT
+3701 KPADKNT
-3708 DETAGET
+3708 DETAGEIG
-3715 AGESAEESAES
+3715 GESAEESAES

-3733 GAKDAEDTETDAE
+3733 GAKDAE

-3754 PTKREKTLTYTVSE
+3754 PTKREKTFTYTVSE

-3826 TDPDVA
+3826 TDPNVA

-3840 LSGRDLRAGEFTFEL
+3840 LNGRDLRAGEFTFEL

-3918 AGDGTLA
+3918 AGEGTLA

-3938 QSMAFANEYAA
+3938 QSMAFTNEYAA

-3984 MPAGSVNGMQT
+3984 MPAGSVNGVQT

-4016 YRYTVSEVKGDAEG
+4016 YLYTVSEVKGDVEG

-4071 VKPQEPEQ
+4071 VTPQEPT
-4079 PDNPDKPTPEEPTKP
+4079 KPTPEEPTKP

-4101 STPATPSAPST
+4101 STPAKPSA

-4170 KRGRQE
+4170 KRGTQD